1 MLQGKFV
8 HLHVHS
14 EFSLLDGANRIKDL
28 PVRAK
33 ELGMNAMAITDHGA
47 MFGAID
53 FYKACKANDIKP
65 IIGCEVYVA
74 PRNRKDKD
82 PNLDARYSHLILLA
96 KDNQGYKNLATL
108 VSLGYTEGFYYKP
121 RIDHEIIE
129 KYHEGIICLSA
140 CLAGEVNQA
149 ILANDME
156 KAKEVALWYKSIFG
170 EDYYLEIQNNGIKEQ
185 VLANQK
191 LIQLARELDIPLV
204 ATNDAHYLKREDA
217 YNHEVLLCI
226 QTGKRMTD
234 EDRMKFDTDELYVK
248 SPEEMSDYFK
258 NVPDAIENTVKIA
271 EKCNV
276 EFEFGHTILPN
287 YDVPQEFATH
297 YDYLEKLTYDGLKNR
312 YGENPSKEILERTEY
327 ELSVIKK
334 MGYVDYFLIVWDYI
348 HYAKTHNIP
357 VGPGRGSGAGS
368 IVAYSIEITD
378 IDPIQYNLIFERFL
392 NPERISMPD
401 FDVDFCYE
409 KRDKVIE
416 YVEQKYGKDHVS
428 QIITFG
434 TMSARMVI
442 RDVARVLD
450 MPYAEADKL
459 AKMIPN
465 EIHITIK
472 KAMEQNKELKELYDT
487 DEEIKKMLNIAMAL
501 EGMPR
506 QASTHACGIVITKEP
521 VVSYV
526 PLYVRDGAI
535 STQYIMTTLEELGLL
550 KMDFLALEK
559 LNIISK
565 VSKKIKNFNINNIP
579 LDDKKTL
586 KIFYDADTDDI
597 FQFES
602 SYAKS
607 VLDKLKITSFNEL
620 TVSLAL
626 VRPGANKQID
636 EYLKNKKEG
645 INLTGDLADILGAT
659 YGTIIYQEQVMKI
672 FEKVGG
678 YSLFE
683 ADDIRVAISKKKEDI
698 INAQHDK
705 FVSGGIKNGYSKEFV
720 EKLFNKIKEFG
731 GYGFN
736 KSHSVA
742 YALVSYQMAYL
753 KANYPKEFMFYL
765 LENNKDISKCEKILS
780 SLKNS
785 GYKLLKPNINYSID
799 KYAEKNG
806 YILLPLNII
815 RGLND
820 DIISKIIRVREN
832 GFNDIFDFF
841 VKTNSFLNNE
851 TYLILIKSGALDI
864 FKINKQT
871 MIKNIDV
878 ILNYASIY
886 SDGLGKP
893 ILIKYPEYDEATLRE
908 FEVLSYGMYITNHP
922 CSKYKDVIKVEN
934 IKNYLFKNINMV
946 LLIKN
951 IRTIKDKKGGEM
963 AFLECEDETG
973 KVNLTMFSSLYAKN
987 NDLKVN
993 ELIRVNVKVS
1003 KRFDKLNVL
1012 VNNIKRK

>member
-1 MLQGKFV
+1 MEEKKLIPLKITT
-8 HLHVHS
+8 
-14 EFSLLDGANRIKDL
+14 EYSLLKSLIKLPDL
-28 PVRAK
+28 ISFLNENNIK
-33 ELGMNAMAITDHGA
+33 ECAICDENLNGF
-47 MFGAID
+47 MD
-53 FYKACKANDIKP
+53 FYLKCKENNIKP
-65 IIGCEVYVA
+65 IIGLDIVYESMHIYVYAKNYLGYQELLKIDYLKDKMNLSYLENSNLLVIIPFKSIDIYEKLKYKDNVYIGFCNDIEKNNALLISDKIVYVDNV
-74 PRNRKDKD
+74 RCLFKKDISYLKYLKML
-82 PNLDARYSHLILLA
+82 N
-96 KDNQGYKNLATL
+96 DNFVYNDNAYYKNSTL
-108 VSLGYTEGFYYKP
+108 ENIQTTYEFSKQ
-121 RIDHEIIE
+121 I
-129 KYHEGIICLSA
+129 
-140 CLAGEVNQA
+140 N
-149 ILANDME
+149 
-156 KAKEVALWYKSIFG
+156 
-170 EDYYLEIQNNGIKEQ
+170 LEIPFDKKYIPKYNNSDNNYEYLKKLCILGLNKRFNGKVSNKYKERI
-185 VLANQK
+185 LY
-191 LIQLARELDIPLV
+191 ELD
-204 ATNDAHYLKREDA
+204 
-217 YNHEVLLCI
+217 
-226 QTGKRMTD
+226 
-234 EDRMKFDTDELYVK
+234 
-248 SPEEMSDYFK
+248 
-258 NVPDAIENTVKIA
+258 
-271 EKCNV
+271 
-276 EFEFGHTILPN
+276 
-287 YDVPQEFATH
+287 
-297 YDYLEKLTYDGLKNR
+297 
-312 YGENPSKEILERTEY
+312 
-327 ELSVIKK
+327 VINK
-334 MGYVDYFLIVWDYI
+334 MGFVDYFLIVYDYVL
-348 HYAKTHNIP
+348 YAKKNAIF
-357 VGPGRGSGAGS
+357 VGPGRGSAAGS
-368 IVAYSIEITD
+368 LVSYSLGITD
-378 IDPIQYNLIFERFL
+378 IDPIKYDLLFERFL
-392 NPERISMPD
+392 NINRKKMPD
-401 FDVDFCYE
+401 IDIDFE
-409 KRDKVIE
+409 SDKRINMIE
-416 YVEQKYGKDHVS
+416 YVKNKYGFDKVAVGL
-428 QIITFG
+428 TFNNYK
-434 TMSARMVI
+434 AKLI
-442 RDVARVLD
+442 LRD
-450 MPYAEADKL
+450 L
-459 AKMIPN
+459 AKLLKVDSNVFDKFIKNINSSLSLKENYQN
-465 EIHITIK
+465 EKVK
-472 KAMEQNKELKELYDT
+472 KYIEMYSELKNLYD
-487 DEEIKKMLNIAMAL
+487 ISYHL
-501 EGMPR
+501 EGLKKNT
-506 QASTHACGIVITKEP
+506 STHAAGVIISSEKLGKIIPISNEDGTLKTGIEMP
-521 VVSYV
+521 Y
-526 PLYVRDGAI
+526 
-535 STQYIMTTLEELGLL
+535 LEKMGLL

-645 INLTGDLADILGAT
+645 INLAGDLTDILGST

-893 ILIKYPEYDEATLRE
+893 ILTKYPEYDDTTLRE
-908 FEVLSYGMYITNHP
+908 FEILSYGMYITNHP

>member
-1 MLQGKFV
+1 MEEKKLIPLKITT
-8 HLHVHS
+8 
-14 EFSLLDGANRIKDL
+14 EYSLLKSLIKLPDL
-28 PVRAK
+28 ISFLLENNIK
-33 ELGMNAMAITDHGA
+33 ECAICDENLNGF
-47 MFGAID
+47 MD
-53 FYKACKANDIKP
+53 FYLKCKENNIKP
-65 IIGCEVYVA
+65 IIGLDTVYESMHIYVYAKNYLGYQELLKIDYLKDNMNLSYLENSNLLVIIPFKSIDIYEKLKYKDNVYIGFCNDIEKNNALLISDKIVYVDNVRCLYKKDISYLKYLKMLNDNFVYNDNA
-74 PRNRKDKD
+74 YYKNSTLENIKTTYEFSKQINLEIPFDKKYIPKFNNSDNNYEYLKKLCILGLNKRFNRKVSNKYKE
-82 PNLDARYSHLILLA
+82 RIL
-96 KDNQGYKNLATL
+96 Y
-108 VSLGYTEGFYYKP
+108 
-121 RIDHEIIE
+121 
-129 KYHEGIICLSA
+129 
-140 CLAGEVNQA
+140 
-149 ILANDME
+149 
-156 KAKEVALWYKSIFG
+156 
-170 EDYYLEIQNNGIKEQ
+170 
-185 VLANQK
+185 
-191 LIQLARELDIPLV
+191 ELD
-204 ATNDAHYLKREDA
+204 
-217 YNHEVLLCI
+217 
-226 QTGKRMTD
+226 
-234 EDRMKFDTDELYVK
+234 
-248 SPEEMSDYFK
+248 
-258 NVPDAIENTVKIA
+258 
-271 EKCNV
+271 
-276 EFEFGHTILPN
+276 
-287 YDVPQEFATH
+287 
-297 YDYLEKLTYDGLKNR
+297 
-312 YGENPSKEILERTEY
+312 
-327 ELSVIKK
+327 VINK
-334 MGYVDYFLIVWDYI
+334 MGFVDYFLIVYDYVL
-348 HYAKTHNIP
+348 YAKKNDIF
-357 VGPGRGSGAGS
+357 VGPGRGSAAGS
-368 IVAYSIEITD
+368 LVSYSLGITN
-378 IDPIQYNLIFERFL
+378 IDPIKYDLLFERFL
-392 NPERISMPD
+392 NINRKKMPD
-401 FDVDFCYE
+401 IDIDFE
-409 KRDKVIE
+409 SDKRINMIE
-416 YVEQKYGKDHVS
+416 YVKNKYGFDKVAVGL
-428 QIITFG
+428 TFNNYK
-434 TMSARMVI
+434 AKLI
-442 RDVARVLD
+442 LRD
-450 MPYAEADKL
+450 L
-459 AKMIPN
+459 AKILKVDSNVFDKFIKNINSSLSLKENYQN
-465 EIHITIK
+465 EKVK
-472 KAMEQNKELKELYDT
+472 KYIEMYSELKNLYD
-487 DEEIKKMLNIAMAL
+487 ISYHL
-501 EGMPR
+501 EGLKKNT
-506 QASTHACGIVITKEP
+506 STHAAGVIISSEKLGKIIPISNEDGTLKTGIEMP
-521 VVSYV
+521 Y
-526 PLYVRDGAI
+526 
-535 STQYIMTTLEELGLL
+535 LEKMGLL

-645 INLTGDLADILGAT
+645 INLTGDLVEILGAT

-705 FVSGGIKNGYSKEFV
+705 FVFGGIKNGYSKEFI

-893 ILIKYPEYDEATLRE
+893 ILTKYPEYDDTTLRE
-908 FEVLSYGMYITNHP
+908 FEILSYGMYITNHP

-946 LLIKN
+946 LLIKS

>member
-1 MLQGKFV
+1 MKEKKLIPLKITT
-8 HLHVHS
+8 
-14 EFSLLDGANRIKDL
+14 EYSLLKSLIKLPDL
-28 PVRAK
+28 ISFLLENNIK
-33 ELGMNAMAITDHGA
+33 ECAICDENLNGF
-47 MFGAID
+47 MD
-53 FYKACKANDIKP
+53 FYLKCKENNIKP
-65 IIGCEVYVA
+65 IIGLDTVYESMHIYVYAKNYLGYQELLKIDYLKDNMNLSYLENSNLLVIIPFKSIDIYEKLKYKDNIYIGFCNDIEKNNALLISDKIVYVDNV
-74 PRNRKDKD
+74 RCLFKKDISYLKYLKML
-82 PNLDARYSHLILLA
+82 N
-96 KDNQGYKNLATL
+96 DNFVYNDNA
-108 VSLGYTEGFYYKP
+108 YYKT
-121 RIDHEIIE
+121 
-129 KYHEGIICLSA
+129 S
-140 CLAGEVNQA
+140 
-149 ILANDME
+149 
-156 KAKEVALWYKSIFG
+156 SF
-170 EDYYLEIQNNGIKEQ
+170 EDIQTTCEFSKQINLEIPFDKKYIPKYNNSDNNYEYLKKLCILGLNKRFNGKVSNKYKERI
-185 VLANQK
+185 LY
-191 LIQLARELDIPLV
+191 ELD
-204 ATNDAHYLKREDA
+204 
-217 YNHEVLLCI
+217 
-226 QTGKRMTD
+226 
-234 EDRMKFDTDELYVK
+234 
-248 SPEEMSDYFK
+248 
-258 NVPDAIENTVKIA
+258 
-271 EKCNV
+271 
-276 EFEFGHTILPN
+276 
-287 YDVPQEFATH
+287 
-297 YDYLEKLTYDGLKNR
+297 
-312 YGENPSKEILERTEY
+312 
-327 ELSVIKK
+327 VINK
-334 MGYVDYFLIVWDYI
+334 MGFVDYFLIVYDYVL
-348 HYAKTHNIP
+348 YAKKNDIF
-357 VGPGRGSGAGS
+357 VGPGRGSAAGS
-368 IVAYSIEITD
+368 LVSYSLGITN
-378 IDPIQYNLIFERFL
+378 IDPIKYDLLFERFL
-392 NPERISMPD
+392 NINRKKMPD
-401 FDVDFCYE
+401 IDIDFE
-409 KRDKVIE
+409 SDKRINMIE
-416 YVEQKYGKDHVS
+416 YVKNKYGFDKVAVGL
-428 QIITFG
+428 TFNNYK
-434 TMSARMVI
+434 AKLI
-442 RDVARVLD
+442 LRD
-450 MPYAEADKL
+450 L
-459 AKMIPN
+459 AKILKVDSNVFDKFIKNINSSLSLKENYQN
-465 EIHITIK
+465 EKVK
-472 KAMEQNKELKELYDT
+472 KYIEMYSELKNLYD
-487 DEEIKKMLNIAMAL
+487 ISYHL
-501 EGMPR
+501 EGLKKNT
-506 QASTHACGIVITKEP
+506 STHAAGVIISSEKLGKIIPISNEDGTLKTGIEMP
-521 VVSYV
+521 Y
-526 PLYVRDGAI
+526 
-535 STQYIMTTLEELGLL
+535 LEKMGLL

-620 TVSLAL
+620 IVSLAL

-645 INLTGDLADILGAT
+645 INLTGDLADILGST

-705 FVSGGIKNGYSKEFV
+705 FVSGGIKNGYSKEFL

-841 VKTNSFLNNE
+841 VKTNSFLNKE

-893 ILIKYPEYDEATLRE
+893 ILIKYPEYDDTTLRE
-908 FEVLSYGMYITNHP
+908 FEILSYGMYITNHP

-946 LLIKN
+946 LLIKS

-987 NDLKVN
+987 NDLKAN
-993 ELIRVNVKVS
+993 ELIIVNVKVS

>member
-1 MLQGKFV
+1 MKEKKLIPLKITT
-8 HLHVHS
+8 
-14 EFSLLDGANRIKDL
+14 EYSLLKSLIKLPDL
-28 PVRAK
+28 ISFLNENNIK
-33 ELGMNAMAITDHGA
+33 ECAICDENLNGF
-47 MFGAID
+47 MD
-53 FYKACKANDIKP
+53 FYLKCKENNMKP
-65 IIGCEVYVA
+65 IIGLDTVYESMHIYAYAKNYLGYQELLKIDYLKNNMKLSYLENSNLLVIIPFKSIDIYEKLKYKDNVYIGFCNDIEKNNALLISDKIVYVDNV
-74 PRNRKDKD
+74 RCLFKKDISYLKYLKML
-82 PNLDARYSHLILLA
+82 N
-96 KDNQGYKNLATL
+96 DNFVYNDNA
-108 VSLGYTEGFYYKP
+108 YYKT
-121 RIDHEIIE
+121 
-129 KYHEGIICLSA
+129 S
-140 CLAGEVNQA
+140 
-149 ILANDME
+149 
-156 KAKEVALWYKSIFG
+156 SF
-170 EDYYLEIQNNGIKEQ
+170 EDIQTTYEFSKQINLEIPFDKKYIPKYNNSDNNYEYLKKLCILGLNKRFNGKVSNKYKERI
-185 VLANQK
+185 LY
-191 LIQLARELDIPLV
+191 ELD
-204 ATNDAHYLKREDA
+204 
-217 YNHEVLLCI
+217 
-226 QTGKRMTD
+226 
-234 EDRMKFDTDELYVK
+234 
-248 SPEEMSDYFK
+248 
-258 NVPDAIENTVKIA
+258 
-271 EKCNV
+271 
-276 EFEFGHTILPN
+276 
-287 YDVPQEFATH
+287 
-297 YDYLEKLTYDGLKNR
+297 
-312 YGENPSKEILERTEY
+312 
-327 ELSVIKK
+327 VINK
-334 MGYVDYFLIVWDYI
+334 MGFVDYFLIVYDYVL
-348 HYAKTHNIP
+348 YAKKNDIF
-357 VGPGRGSGAGS
+357 VGPGRGSAAGS
-368 IVAYSIEITD
+368 LVSYSLGITN
-378 IDPIQYNLIFERFL
+378 IDPIKYDLLFERFL
-392 NPERISMPD
+392 NINRKKMPD
-401 FDVDFCYE
+401 IDIDFE
-409 KRDKVIE
+409 SDKRINMIE
-416 YVEQKYGKDHVS
+416 YVKNKYGFDKVAVGL
-428 QIITFG
+428 TFNNYK
-434 TMSARMVI
+434 AKLI
-442 RDVARVLD
+442 LRD
-450 MPYAEADKL
+450 L
-459 AKMIPN
+459 AKLLKVDSNVFDKFIKNINSSLSLKENYQN
-465 EIHITIK
+465 EKVK
-472 KAMEQNKELKELYDT
+472 KYIEMYSELKNLYD
-487 DEEIKKMLNIAMAL
+487 ISYHL
-501 EGMPR
+501 EGLKKNT
-506 QASTHACGIVITKEP
+506 STHAAGVIISSEKLGKIIPISNEDGTLKTGIEMP
-521 VVSYV
+521 Y
-526 PLYVRDGAI
+526 
-535 STQYIMTTLEELGLL
+535 LEKMGLL

-765 LENNKDISKCEKILS
+765 LENNKDISKCEKMLS

-820 DIISKIIRVREN
+820 DIINKIIRVREN

-893 ILIKYPEYDEATLRE
+893 ILTKYPEYDDATLRE

-946 LLIKN
+946 LLIKS

>member
-1 MLQGKFV
+1 MKEKKLIPLKITT
-8 HLHVHS
+8 
-14 EFSLLDGANRIKDL
+14 EYSLLKSLIKLPDL
-28 PVRAK
+28 ISFLNENNIK
-33 ELGMNAMAITDHGA
+33 ECAICDENLNGF
-47 MFGAID
+47 MD
-53 FYKACKANDIKP
+53 FYLKCKENNIKP
-65 IIGCEVYVA
+65 IIGLDTIYESMHIYVYAKNYLGYQELLKIDYLRDNMKLSYLENPNLLVIIPFKSIDIYEKIKYKDNVYIGFCNDIEKNNALLISDKIVYVDNV
-74 PRNRKDKD
+74 RCLFKKDISYLKYLKML
-82 PNLDARYSHLILLA
+82 N
-96 KDNQGYKNLATL
+96 DNFVYNDNA
-108 VSLGYTEGFYYKP
+108 YYKT
-121 RIDHEIIE
+121 
-129 KYHEGIICLSA
+129 S
-140 CLAGEVNQA
+140 
-149 ILANDME
+149 
-156 KAKEVALWYKSIFG
+156 SF
-170 EDYYLEIQNNGIKEQ
+170 EDIQTTYEFSKQINLEIPFDKKYIPKFNNSDNNYEYLKKLCILGLNKRFNGKVSNKYKERI
-185 VLANQK
+185 LY
-191 LIQLARELDIPLV
+191 ELD
-204 ATNDAHYLKREDA
+204 
-217 YNHEVLLCI
+217 
-226 QTGKRMTD
+226 
-234 EDRMKFDTDELYVK
+234 
-248 SPEEMSDYFK
+248 
-258 NVPDAIENTVKIA
+258 
-271 EKCNV
+271 
-276 EFEFGHTILPN
+276 
-287 YDVPQEFATH
+287 
-297 YDYLEKLTYDGLKNR
+297 
-312 YGENPSKEILERTEY
+312 
-327 ELSVIKK
+327 VINK
-334 MGYVDYFLIVWDYI
+334 MGFVDYFLIVYDYVL
-348 HYAKTHNIP
+348 YAKKNDIF
-357 VGPGRGSGAGS
+357 VGPGRGSAAGS
-368 IVAYSIEITD
+368 LVSYSLGITN
-378 IDPIQYNLIFERFL
+378 IDPIKYDLLFERFL
-392 NPERISMPD
+392 NINRKKMPD
-401 FDVDFCYE
+401 IDIDFE
-409 KRDKVIE
+409 SDKRINMIE
-416 YVEQKYGKDHVS
+416 YVKNKYGFDKVAVGL
-428 QIITFG
+428 TFNNYK
-434 TMSARMVI
+434 AKLI
-442 RDVARVLD
+442 LRD
-450 MPYAEADKL
+450 L
-459 AKMIPN
+459 AKLLKVDSN
-465 EIHITIK
+465 VFDKFIK
-472 KAMEQNKELKELYDT
+472 NINSSLSLKENYQNEKVKKYIEMYSEIKNLYD
-487 DEEIKKMLNIAMAL
+487 ISYHL
-501 EGMPR
+501 EGLKKNT
-506 QASTHACGIVITKEP
+506 STHAAGVIISSEKLGKIIPISNEDGTLKTGIEMP
-521 VVSYV
+521 Y
-526 PLYVRDGAI
+526 
-535 STQYIMTTLEELGLL
+535 LEKMGLL

-645 INLTGDLADILGAT
+645 INLTGDLTDILGST

-820 DIISKIIRVREN
+820 DIISKIIRIREN

-893 ILIKYPEYDEATLRE
+893 ILTKYPEYDDTTIRE

-946 LLIKN
+946 LLIKS

>member
-1 MLQGKFV
+1 MEEKKLIPLKITT
-8 HLHVHS
+8 
-14 EFSLLDGANRIKDL
+14 EYSLLKSLIKLPDL
-28 PVRAK
+28 ISFLNENNIK
-33 ELGMNAMAITDHGA
+33 ECAICDENLNGF
-47 MFGAID
+47 MD
-53 FYKACKANDIKP
+53 FYLKCKENNIKP
-65 IIGCEVYVA
+65 IIGLDTVYESMHIYVYAKNYLGYQELLKIDYLKDNMNLSYLENPNLLVIIPFKSIDIYEKLKYKDNVYIGFCNDIEKNNALLICDKIVYVDNV
-74 PRNRKDKD
+74 RCLFKKDISYLKYLKML
-82 PNLDARYSHLILLA
+82 N
-96 KDNQGYKNLATL
+96 DNFVYNDNA
-108 VSLGYTEGFYYKP
+108 YYKT
-121 RIDHEIIE
+121 
-129 KYHEGIICLSA
+129 S
-140 CLAGEVNQA
+140 
-149 ILANDME
+149 
-156 KAKEVALWYKSIFG
+156 SF
-170 EDYYLEIQNNGIKEQ
+170 EDIQTTYEFSKQINLEIPFDKKYIPKYNNSDNNYEYLKKLCILGLNKRFNGKVSNKYKERI
-185 VLANQK
+185 LY
-191 LIQLARELDIPLV
+191 ELD
-204 ATNDAHYLKREDA
+204 
-217 YNHEVLLCI
+217 
-226 QTGKRMTD
+226 
-234 EDRMKFDTDELYVK
+234 
-248 SPEEMSDYFK
+248 
-258 NVPDAIENTVKIA
+258 
-271 EKCNV
+271 
-276 EFEFGHTILPN
+276 
-287 YDVPQEFATH
+287 
-297 YDYLEKLTYDGLKNR
+297 
-312 YGENPSKEILERTEY
+312 
-327 ELSVIKK
+327 VINK
-334 MGYVDYFLIVWDYI
+334 MGFVDYFLIVYDYVL
-348 HYAKTHNIP
+348 YAKKNDIF
-357 VGPGRGSGAGS
+357 VGPGRGSAAGS
-368 IVAYSIEITD
+368 LVSYSLGITN
-378 IDPIQYNLIFERFL
+378 IDPIKYDLLFERFL
-392 NPERISMPD
+392 NINRKKMPD
-401 FDVDFCYE
+401 IDIDFE
-409 KRDKVIE
+409 SDKRINMIE
-416 YVEQKYGKDHVS
+416 YVKNKYGFDKVAVGL
-428 QIITFG
+428 TFNNYK
-434 TMSARMVI
+434 AKLI
-442 RDVARVLD
+442 LRD
-450 MPYAEADKL
+450 L
-459 AKMIPN
+459 AKLLKVDSNVFDKFIKNINSSLSLKENYQN
-465 EIHITIK
+465 EKVK
-472 KAMEQNKELKELYDT
+472 KYIEMYSELKNLYD
-487 DEEIKKMLNIAMAL
+487 ISYHL
-501 EGMPR
+501 EGLKKNT
-506 QASTHACGIVITKEP
+506 STHAAGVIISSEKLGKIIPISNEDGTLKTGIEMP
-521 VVSYV
+521 Y
-526 PLYVRDGAI
+526 
-535 STQYIMTTLEELGLL
+535 LEKMGLL

-645 INLTGDLADILGAT
+645 INLAGDLTDILGST

-832 GFNDIFDFF
+832 GFDDIFDFF
-841 VKTNSFLNNE
+841 VKTNSFLNKE

-893 ILIKYPEYDEATLRE
+893 ILIKYPEYDEVTLRE
-908 FEVLSYGMYITNHP
+908 FEILSYGMYITNHP

-946 LLIKN
+946 LLIKS

>member
-1 MLQGKFV
+1 MEEKKLIPLKITT
-8 HLHVHS
+8 
-14 EFSLLDGANRIKDL
+14 EYSLLKSLIKLPDL
-28 PVRAK
+28 ISFLNENNIK
-33 ELGMNAMAITDHGA
+33 ECAICDENLNGF
-47 MFGAID
+47 MD
-53 FYKACKANDIKP
+53 FYLKCKENNIKP
-65 IIGCEVYVA
+65 IIGLDTVYESMHIYVYAKNYLGYQELLKIDYLKDNMNLSYLENSNLLVIIPFKSIDIYEKLKYKDNVYIGFCNDIEKNNALLICDKIVYVDNV
-74 PRNRKDKD
+74 RCLFKKDISYLKYLKML
-82 PNLDARYSHLILLA
+82 N
-96 KDNQGYKNLATL
+96 DNFVYNDNA
-108 VSLGYTEGFYYKP
+108 YYKT
-121 RIDHEIIE
+121 
-129 KYHEGIICLSA
+129 S
-140 CLAGEVNQA
+140 
-149 ILANDME
+149 
-156 KAKEVALWYKSIFG
+156 SF
-170 EDYYLEIQNNGIKEQ
+170 EDIQTTNEFSKQINLEIPFDKKYIPKYNNSDNNYEYLKKLCILRLNKRFNGKVSNKYKERI
-185 VLANQK
+185 LY
-191 LIQLARELDIPLV
+191 ELD
-204 ATNDAHYLKREDA
+204 
-217 YNHEVLLCI
+217 
-226 QTGKRMTD
+226 
-234 EDRMKFDTDELYVK
+234 
-248 SPEEMSDYFK
+248 
-258 NVPDAIENTVKIA
+258 
-271 EKCNV
+271 
-276 EFEFGHTILPN
+276 
-287 YDVPQEFATH
+287 
-297 YDYLEKLTYDGLKNR
+297 
-312 YGENPSKEILERTEY
+312 
-327 ELSVIKK
+327 VINK
-334 MGYVDYFLIVWDYI
+334 MGFVDYFLIVYDYVL
-348 HYAKTHNIP
+348 YAKKNDIF
-357 VGPGRGSGAGS
+357 VGPGRGSAAGS
-368 IVAYSIEITD
+368 LVSYSLGITN
-378 IDPIQYNLIFERFL
+378 IDPIKYGLLFERFL
-392 NPERISMPD
+392 NINRKKMPD
-401 FDVDFCYE
+401 IDIDFE
-409 KRDKVIE
+409 SDKRINMIE
-416 YVEQKYGKDHVS
+416 YVKNKYGFDKVAVGL
-428 QIITFG
+428 TFNNYK
-434 TMSARMVI
+434 AKLI
-442 RDVARVLD
+442 LRD
-450 MPYAEADKL
+450 L
-459 AKMIPN
+459 AKLLKVDSNVFDKFIKNINSSLSLKENYQN
-465 EIHITIK
+465 EKVK
-472 KAMEQNKELKELYDT
+472 KYIEMYSELKNLYD
-487 DEEIKKMLNIAMAL
+487 ISYHL
-501 EGMPR
+501 EGLKKNT
-506 QASTHACGIVITKEP
+506 STHAAGVIISSEKLGKIIPISNEDGTLKTGIEMP
-521 VVSYV
+521 Y
-526 PLYVRDGAI
+526 
-535 STQYIMTTLEELGLL
+535 LEKMGLL

-645 INLTGDLADILGAT
+645 INLAGDLTDILGST

-832 GFNDIFDFF
+832 GFDDIFDFF
-841 VKTNSFLNNE
+841 VKTNSFLNKE

-893 ILIKYPEYDEATLRE
+893 ILIKYPEYDEVTLRE
-908 FEVLSYGMYITNHP
+908 FEILSYGMYITNHP

-946 LLIKN
+946 LLIKS

>member
-1 MLQGKFV
+1 MKEKKLIPLKITT
-8 HLHVHS
+8 
-14 EFSLLDGANRIKDL
+14 EYSLLKSLIKLPDL
-28 PVRAK
+28 ISFLLENNIK
-33 ELGMNAMAITDHGA
+33 ECAICDENLNGF
-47 MFGAID
+47 MD
-53 FYKACKANDIKP
+53 FYLKCKENNIKP
-65 IIGCEVYVA
+65 IIGLDTVYESMHIYVYAKNYLGYQELLKIDYLKDNMNLSYLENSNLLVIIPFKSIDIYEKLKYKDNVYIGFCNDIEKNNALLISDKIVYVDNV
-74 PRNRKDKD
+74 RCLFKKDISYLKYLKML
-82 PNLDARYSHLILLA
+82 N
-96 KDNQGYKNLATL
+96 DNFVYNDNA
-108 VSLGYTEGFYYKP
+108 YYKT
-121 RIDHEIIE
+121 
-129 KYHEGIICLSA
+129 S
-140 CLAGEVNQA
+140 
-149 ILANDME
+149 
-156 KAKEVALWYKSIFG
+156 SF
-170 EDYYLEIQNNGIKEQ
+170 EDIQTTYEFSKQINLEIPFDKKYIPKYNNSDNNYEYLKKLCILGLNKRFNGKVSNKYKERI
-185 VLANQK
+185 LY
-191 LIQLARELDIPLV
+191 ELD
-204 ATNDAHYLKREDA
+204 
-217 YNHEVLLCI
+217 
-226 QTGKRMTD
+226 
-234 EDRMKFDTDELYVK
+234 
-248 SPEEMSDYFK
+248 
-258 NVPDAIENTVKIA
+258 
-271 EKCNV
+271 
-276 EFEFGHTILPN
+276 
-287 YDVPQEFATH
+287 
-297 YDYLEKLTYDGLKNR
+297 
-312 YGENPSKEILERTEY
+312 
-327 ELSVIKK
+327 VINK
-334 MGYVDYFLIVWDYI
+334 MGFVDYFLIVYDYVL
-348 HYAKTHNIP
+348 YAKKNDIF
-357 VGPGRGSGAGS
+357 VGPGRGSAAGS
-368 IVAYSIEITD
+368 LVSYSLGITN
-378 IDPIQYNLIFERFL
+378 IDPIKYDLLFERFL
-392 NPERISMPD
+392 NINRKKMPD
-401 FDVDFCYE
+401 IDIDFE
-409 KRDKVIE
+409 SDKRINMIE
-416 YVEQKYGKDHVS
+416 YVKNKYGFDKVAVGL
-428 QIITFG
+428 TFNNYK
-434 TMSARMVI
+434 AKLI
-442 RDVARVLD
+442 LRD
-450 MPYAEADKL
+450 L
-459 AKMIPN
+459 AKILKVDSNVFDKFIKNINSSLSLKENYQN
-465 EIHITIK
+465 EKVK
-472 KAMEQNKELKELYDT
+472 KYIEMYSELKNLYD
-487 DEEIKKMLNIAMAL
+487 ISYHL
-501 EGMPR
+501 EGLKKNT
-506 QASTHACGIVITKEP
+506 STHAAGVIISSEKLGKIIPISNEDGTLKTGIEMP
-521 VVSYV
+521 Y
-526 PLYVRDGAI
+526 
-535 STQYIMTTLEELGLL
+535 LEKMGLL

-645 INLTGDLADILGAT
+645 INLTGDLADILGST

-705 FVSGGIKNGYSKEFV
+705 FVSGGIKNGYSKEFL

-841 VKTNSFLNNE
+841 VKTNSFLNKE

-908 FEVLSYGMYITNHP
+908 FEILSYGMYITNHP

-946 LLIKN
+946 LLIKS

-987 NDLKVN
+987 NDLKAN
-993 ELIRVNVKVS
+993 ELIIVNVKVS

>member
-1 MLQGKFV
+1 MKEKKLIPLKITT
-8 HLHVHS
+8 
-14 EFSLLDGANRIKDL
+14 EYSLLKSLIKLPDL
-28 PVRAK
+28 ISFLLENNIK
-33 ELGMNAMAITDHGA
+33 ECAICDENLNGF
-47 MFGAID
+47 MD
-53 FYKACKANDIKP
+53 FYLKCKENNIKP
-65 IIGCEVYVA
+65 IIGLDTVYESMHIYVYAKNYLGYQELLKIDYLKDNMNLSYLENSNLLVIIPFKSIDIYEKLKYKDNVYIGFCNDIEKNNSLLISDKIVYVDNV
-74 PRNRKDKD
+74 RCLFKKDISYLKYLKML
-82 PNLDARYSHLILLA
+82 N
-96 KDNQGYKNLATL
+96 DNFVYNDNA
-108 VSLGYTEGFYYKP
+108 YYKT
-121 RIDHEIIE
+121 
-129 KYHEGIICLSA
+129 S
-140 CLAGEVNQA
+140 
-149 ILANDME
+149 
-156 KAKEVALWYKSIFG
+156 SF
-170 EDYYLEIQNNGIKEQ
+170 EDIQTTYEFSKQINLEIPFDKKYIPKYNNSDNNYEYLKKLCILGLNKRFNGKVSNKYKERI
-185 VLANQK
+185 LY
-191 LIQLARELDIPLV
+191 ELD
-204 ATNDAHYLKREDA
+204 
-217 YNHEVLLCI
+217 
-226 QTGKRMTD
+226 
-234 EDRMKFDTDELYVK
+234 
-248 SPEEMSDYFK
+248 
-258 NVPDAIENTVKIA
+258 
-271 EKCNV
+271 
-276 EFEFGHTILPN
+276 
-287 YDVPQEFATH
+287 
-297 YDYLEKLTYDGLKNR
+297 
-312 YGENPSKEILERTEY
+312 
-327 ELSVIKK
+327 VINK
-334 MGYVDYFLIVWDYI
+334 MGFVDYFLIVYDYVL
-348 HYAKTHNIP
+348 YAKKNDIF
-357 VGPGRGSGAGS
+357 VGPGRGSAAGS
-368 IVAYSIEITD
+368 LVSYSLGITN
-378 IDPIQYNLIFERFL
+378 IDPIKYDLLFERFL
-392 NPERISMPD
+392 NINRKKMPD
-401 FDVDFCYE
+401 IDIDFE
-409 KRDKVIE
+409 SDKRINMIE
-416 YVEQKYGKDHVS
+416 YVKNKYGFDKVAVGL
-428 QIITFG
+428 TFNNYK
-434 TMSARMVI
+434 AKLI
-442 RDVARVLD
+442 LRD
-450 MPYAEADKL
+450 L
-459 AKMIPN
+459 AKLLKVDSNVFDKFIKNINSSLSLKENYQN
-465 EIHITIK
+465 EKVK
-472 KAMEQNKELKELYDT
+472 KYIEMYSELKNLYD
-487 DEEIKKMLNIAMAL
+487 ISYHL
-501 EGMPR
+501 EGLKKNT
-506 QASTHACGIVITKEP
+506 STHAAGVIISSEKLGKIIPISNEDGTLKTGIEMP
-521 VVSYV
+521 Y
-526 PLYVRDGAI
+526 
-535 STQYIMTTLEELGLL
+535 LEKMGLL

-645 INLTGDLADILGAT
+645 INLTGDLTDILGST

-841 VKTNSFLNNE
+841 VKTNSFLNKE

-908 FEVLSYGMYITNHP
+908 FEILSYGMYITNHP

-946 LLIKN
+946 LLIKS

-987 NDLKVN
+987 NDLKAN
-993 ELIRVNVKVS
+993 ELIIVNVKVS

>member
-1 MLQGKFV
+1 MEEKKLIPLKITT
-8 HLHVHS
+8 
-14 EFSLLDGANRIKDL
+14 EYSLLKSLIKLPDL
-28 PVRAK
+28 ISFLLENNIK
-33 ELGMNAMAITDHGA
+33 ECAICDENLNGF
-47 MFGAID
+47 MD
-53 FYKACKANDIKP
+53 FYLKCKENNIKP
-65 IIGCEVYVA
+65 IIGLDTVYESMHIYVYAKNYLGYQELLKIDYLKDNMNLSYLENSNLLVIIPFKSIDIYEKLKYKDNVYIGFCNDIEKNNALLISDKIVYVDNVRCLYKKDISYLKYLKMLNDNFVYNDNA
-74 PRNRKDKD
+74 YYKTSSFEDIQTTYEFSKQINLEIPFDKKYIPKFNNSDNNYEYLKKLCILGLNKRFNRKVSNKYKE
-82 PNLDARYSHLILLA
+82 RIL
-96 KDNQGYKNLATL
+96 Y
-108 VSLGYTEGFYYKP
+108 
-121 RIDHEIIE
+121 
-129 KYHEGIICLSA
+129 
-140 CLAGEVNQA
+140 
-149 ILANDME
+149 
-156 KAKEVALWYKSIFG
+156 
-170 EDYYLEIQNNGIKEQ
+170 
-185 VLANQK
+185 
-191 LIQLARELDIPLV
+191 ELD
-204 ATNDAHYLKREDA
+204 
-217 YNHEVLLCI
+217 
-226 QTGKRMTD
+226 
-234 EDRMKFDTDELYVK
+234 
-248 SPEEMSDYFK
+248 
-258 NVPDAIENTVKIA
+258 
-271 EKCNV
+271 
-276 EFEFGHTILPN
+276 
-287 YDVPQEFATH
+287 
-297 YDYLEKLTYDGLKNR
+297 
-312 YGENPSKEILERTEY
+312 
-327 ELSVIKK
+327 VINK
-334 MGYVDYFLIVWDYI
+334 MGFVDYFLIVYDYVL
-348 HYAKTHNIP
+348 YAKKNDIF
-357 VGPGRGSGAGS
+357 VGPGRGSAAGS
-368 IVAYSIEITD
+368 LVSYSLGITN
-378 IDPIQYNLIFERFL
+378 IDPIKYDLLFERFL
-392 NPERISMPD
+392 NINRKKMPD
-401 FDVDFCYE
+401 IDIDFE
-409 KRDKVIE
+409 SDKRINMIE
-416 YVEQKYGKDHVS
+416 YVKNKYGFDKVAVGL
-428 QIITFG
+428 TFNNYK
-434 TMSARMVI
+434 AKLI
-442 RDVARVLD
+442 LRD
-450 MPYAEADKL
+450 L
-459 AKMIPN
+459 AKILKVDSNVFDKFIKNINSSLSLKENYQN
-465 EIHITIK
+465 EKVK
-472 KAMEQNKELKELYDT
+472 KYIEMYSELKNLYD
-487 DEEIKKMLNIAMAL
+487 ISYHL
-501 EGMPR
+501 EGLKKNT
-506 QASTHACGIVITKEP
+506 STHAAGVIISSEKLGKIIPISNEDGTLKTGIEMP
-521 VVSYV
+521 Y
-526 PLYVRDGAI
+526 
-535 STQYIMTTLEELGLL
+535 LEKMGLL

-645 INLTGDLADILGAT
+645 INLTGDLTDILGAT

-806 YILLPLNII
+806 YILLPFNII

-820 DIISKIIRVREN
+820 DIISKIIRIREN

-893 ILIKYPEYDEATLRE
+893 ILIKYPEYDDTTLRE
-908 FEVLSYGMYITNHP
+908 FEILSYGIYITNHP

-946 LLIKN
+946 LLIKS

-993 ELIRVNVKVS
+993 ELIIVNVKVS

>member
-1 MLQGKFV
+1 MEEKKLIPLKITT
-8 HLHVHS
+8 
-14 EFSLLDGANRIKDL
+14 EYSLLKSLIKLPDL
-28 PVRAK
+28 ISFLNENNIK
-33 ELGMNAMAITDHGA
+33 ECAICDENLNGF
-47 MFGAID
+47 MD
-53 FYKACKANDIKP
+53 FYLKCKENNIKP
-65 IIGCEVYVA
+65 IIGLDTVYESMHIYVYAKNYLGYQELLKIDYLKDNMNLSYLENSNLLVIIPFKSIDIYEKLKYKDNVYIGFCNDIEKNNALLICDKIVYV
-74 PRNRKDKD
+74 
-82 PNLDARYSHLILLA
+82 
-96 KDNQGYKNLATL
+96 DNVRCLFKKNISYLKYLKMLNDNFVYNDNA
-108 VSLGYTEGFYYKP
+108 YYKT
-121 RIDHEIIE
+121 
-129 KYHEGIICLSA
+129 S
-140 CLAGEVNQA
+140 
-149 ILANDME
+149 
-156 KAKEVALWYKSIFG
+156 SF
-170 EDYYLEIQNNGIKEQ
+170 EDIQTTNEFSKQINLEIPFDKKYIPKYNNSDNNYEYLKKLCILGLNKRFNGKVSNKYKERI
-185 VLANQK
+185 LY
-191 LIQLARELDIPLV
+191 ELD
-204 ATNDAHYLKREDA
+204 
-217 YNHEVLLCI
+217 
-226 QTGKRMTD
+226 
-234 EDRMKFDTDELYVK
+234 
-248 SPEEMSDYFK
+248 
-258 NVPDAIENTVKIA
+258 
-271 EKCNV
+271 
-276 EFEFGHTILPN
+276 
-287 YDVPQEFATH
+287 
-297 YDYLEKLTYDGLKNR
+297 
-312 YGENPSKEILERTEY
+312 
-327 ELSVIKK
+327 VINK
-334 MGYVDYFLIVWDYI
+334 MGFVDYFLIVYDYVL
-348 HYAKTHNIP
+348 YAKKNDIF
-357 VGPGRGSGAGS
+357 VGPGRGSAAGS
-368 IVAYSIEITD
+368 LVSYSLGITN
-378 IDPIQYNLIFERFL
+378 IDPIKYDLLFERFL
-392 NPERISMPD
+392 NINRKKMPD
-401 FDVDFCYE
+401 IDIDFE
-409 KRDKVIE
+409 SDKRINMIE
-416 YVEQKYGKDHVS
+416 YVKNKYGFDKVAVGL
-428 QIITFG
+428 TFNNYK
-434 TMSARMVI
+434 AKLI
-442 RDVARVLD
+442 LRD
-450 MPYAEADKL
+450 L
-459 AKMIPN
+459 AKILKVDSNVFDKFIKNINSSLSLKENYQN
-465 EIHITIK
+465 EKVK
-472 KAMEQNKELKELYDT
+472 KYIEMYSELKNLYD
-487 DEEIKKMLNIAMAL
+487 ISYHL
-501 EGMPR
+501 EGLKKNT
-506 QASTHACGIVITKEP
+506 STHAAGVIISSEKLGKIIPISNEDGTLKTGIEMP
-521 VVSYV
+521 Y
-526 PLYVRDGAI
+526 
-535 STQYIMTTLEELGLL
+535 LEKMGLL

-645 INLTGDLADILGAT
+645 INLAGDLADILGST

-785 GYKLLKPNINYSID
+785 RYKLLKPNINYSID

-841 VKTNSFLNNE
+841 VKTNSFLNKE

-893 ILIKYPEYDEATLRE
+893 ILTKYPEYDDTTLRE

-946 LLIKN
+946 LLIKS
-951 IRTIKDKKGGEM
+951 IRNIKDKKGGEM

-1003 KRFDKLNVL
+1003 KMFDKLNVL

>member
-1 MLQGKFV
+1 MKEKKLIPLKITT
-8 HLHVHS
+8 
-14 EFSLLDGANRIKDL
+14 EYSLLKSLIKLPDL
-28 PVRAK
+28 ISFLNENNIK
-33 ELGMNAMAITDHGA
+33 ECAICDENLNGF
-47 MFGAID
+47 MD
-53 FYKACKANDIKP
+53 FYLKCKENNIKP
-65 IIGCEVYVA
+65 IIGLDTVYESMHIYVYAKNYLGYQELLKIDYLKDNMNLSYLENSNLLVIIPFKSIDIYEKLKYKDNVYIGFCNDIEKNNALLISDKIVYVDNV
-74 PRNRKDKD
+74 RCLYKKDISYLKYLKML
-82 PNLDARYSHLILLA
+82 N
-96 KDNQGYKNLATL
+96 DNFVYNDNA
-108 VSLGYTEGFYYKP
+108 YYKT
-121 RIDHEIIE
+121 
-129 KYHEGIICLSA
+129 S
-140 CLAGEVNQA
+140 
-149 ILANDME
+149 
-156 KAKEVALWYKSIFG
+156 SF
-170 EDYYLEIQNNGIKEQ
+170 EDIQTTYEFSKQINLEIPFDKKYIPKFNNSDNNYEYLKKLCILGLNKRFNGKVSNKYKERI
-185 VLANQK
+185 LY
-191 LIQLARELDIPLV
+191 ELD
-204 ATNDAHYLKREDA
+204 
-217 YNHEVLLCI
+217 
-226 QTGKRMTD
+226 
-234 EDRMKFDTDELYVK
+234 
-248 SPEEMSDYFK
+248 
-258 NVPDAIENTVKIA
+258 
-271 EKCNV
+271 
-276 EFEFGHTILPN
+276 
-287 YDVPQEFATH
+287 
-297 YDYLEKLTYDGLKNR
+297 
-312 YGENPSKEILERTEY
+312 
-327 ELSVIKK
+327 VINK
-334 MGYVDYFLIVWDYI
+334 MGFVDYFLIVYDYVL
-348 HYAKTHNIP
+348 YAKKNDIF
-357 VGPGRGSGAGS
+357 VGPGRGSAAGS
-368 IVAYSIEITD
+368 LVSYSLGITN
-378 IDPIQYNLIFERFL
+378 IDPIKYDLLFERFL
-392 NPERISMPD
+392 NINRKKMPD
-401 FDVDFCYE
+401 IDIDFE
-409 KRDKVIE
+409 SDKRINMIE
-416 YVEQKYGKDHVS
+416 YVKNKYGFDKVAVGL
-428 QIITFG
+428 TFNNYK
-434 TMSARMVI
+434 AKLI
-442 RDVARVLD
+442 LRD
-450 MPYAEADKL
+450 L
-459 AKMIPN
+459 AKLLKVDSNVFDKFIKNINSSLSLKENYQN
-465 EIHITIK
+465 EKVK
-472 KAMEQNKELKELYDT
+472 KYIEMYSELKNLYD
-487 DEEIKKMLNIAMAL
+487 ISYHL
-501 EGMPR
+501 EGLKKNT
-506 QASTHACGIVITKEP
+506 STHAAGVIISSEKLGKIIPISNEDGTLKTGIE
-521 VVSYV
+521 
-526 PLYVRDGAI
+526 
-535 STQYIMTTLEELGLL
+535 MTYLEKMGLL

-645 INLTGDLADILGAT
+645 INLTGDLTDILGST

-893 ILIKYPEYDEATLRE
+893 ILIKYPEYDDTTLRE
-908 FEVLSYGMYITNHP
+908 FEILSYGMYITNHP
-922 CSKYKDVIKVEN
+922 CSKYKDIIKVEN

-946 LLIKN
+946 LLIKS
-951 IRTIKDKKGGEM
+951 IRNIKDKKGGEM

>member
-1 MLQGKFV
+1 MEEKKLIPLKITT
-8 HLHVHS
+8 
-14 EFSLLDGANRIKDL
+14 EYSLLKSLIKLPDL
-28 PVRAK
+28 ISFLNENNIK
-33 ELGMNAMAITDHGA
+33 ECAICDENLNGF
-47 MFGAID
+47 MD
-53 FYKACKANDIKP
+53 FYLKCKENNIKP
-65 IIGCEVYVA
+65 IIGLDTVYESMHIYVYAKNYFGYQELLKIDYLKDNMNLSYLENSNLLVIIPFKSIDVYEKLKYKDNVYIGFCNDIEKNNALLISDKIVYVDNV
-74 PRNRKDKD
+74 RCLFKKDISYLKYLKML
-82 PNLDARYSHLILLA
+82 N
-96 KDNQGYKNLATL
+96 DNFVYNDNA
-108 VSLGYTEGFYYKP
+108 YYKT
-121 RIDHEIIE
+121 
-129 KYHEGIICLSA
+129 S
-140 CLAGEVNQA
+140 
-149 ILANDME
+149 
-156 KAKEVALWYKSIFG
+156 SF
-170 EDYYLEIQNNGIKEQ
+170 EDIQTTYEFSKQINLEIPFDKKYIPKYNNSDNNYEYLKKLCILGLNKRFNGKVSNKYKERI
-185 VLANQK
+185 LY
-191 LIQLARELDIPLV
+191 ELD
-204 ATNDAHYLKREDA
+204 
-217 YNHEVLLCI
+217 
-226 QTGKRMTD
+226 
-234 EDRMKFDTDELYVK
+234 
-248 SPEEMSDYFK
+248 
-258 NVPDAIENTVKIA
+258 
-271 EKCNV
+271 
-276 EFEFGHTILPN
+276 
-287 YDVPQEFATH
+287 
-297 YDYLEKLTYDGLKNR
+297 
-312 YGENPSKEILERTEY
+312 
-327 ELSVIKK
+327 VINK
-334 MGYVDYFLIVWDYI
+334 MGFVDYFLIVYDYVL
-348 HYAKTHNIP
+348 YAKKNDIF
-357 VGPGRGSGAGS
+357 VGPGRGSAAGS
-368 IVAYSIEITD
+368 LVSYSLGITN
-378 IDPIQYNLIFERFL
+378 IDPIKYDLLFERFL
-392 NPERISMPD
+392 NINRKKMPD
-401 FDVDFCYE
+401 IDIDFE
-409 KRDKVIE
+409 SDKRINMIE
-416 YVEQKYGKDHVS
+416 YVKNKYGFDKVAVGL
-428 QIITFG
+428 TFNNYK
-434 TMSARMVI
+434 AKLI
-442 RDVARVLD
+442 LRD
-450 MPYAEADKL
+450 L
-459 AKMIPN
+459 AKLLKVDSN
-465 EIHITIK
+465 VFDKFIK
-472 KAMEQNKELKELYDT
+472 NINSSLSLKENYQNEKVKKYIEMYSEIKNLYD
-487 DEEIKKMLNIAMAL
+487 ISYHL
-501 EGMPR
+501 EGLKKNT
-506 QASTHACGIVITKEP
+506 STHAAGVIISSEKLGKIIPISNEDGTLKTGIEMP
-521 VVSYV
+521 Y
-526 PLYVRDGAI
+526 
-535 STQYIMTTLEELGLL
+535 LEKMGLL

-645 INLTGDLADILGAT
+645 INLTGDLTDILGST

-886 SDGLGKP
+886 SEGLGKP
-893 ILIKYPEYDEATLRE
+893 ILTKYPEYDDTTLRE
-908 FEVLSYGMYITNHP
+908 FEILSYGMYITNHP

-934 IKNYLFKNINMV
+934 IKNYLFKNVNMV
-946 LLIKN
+946 LLIKS

-987 NDLKVN
+987 NDLKAN
-993 ELIRVNVKVS
+993 ELIIVNVKVS

>member
-1 MLQGKFV
+1 MKEKKLIPLKITT
-8 HLHVHS
+8 
-14 EFSLLDGANRIKDL
+14 EYSLLKSLIKLPDL
-28 PVRAK
+28 ISFLNENNIK
-33 ELGMNAMAITDHGA
+33 ECAICDENLNGF
-47 MFGAID
+47 MD
-53 FYKACKANDIKP
+53 FYLKCKENNIKP
-65 IIGCEVYVA
+65 IIGLDTVYESMHIYVYAKNYLGYQELLKIDYLKDNMNLSYLENPNLLVIIPFKSIDIYEKLKYKDNVYIGFCNDIEKNNALLISDKIVYVDNV
-74 PRNRKDKD
+74 RCLFKKDISYLKYLKML
-82 PNLDARYSHLILLA
+82 N
-96 KDNQGYKNLATL
+96 DNFVYNDNA
-108 VSLGYTEGFYYKP
+108 YYKT
-121 RIDHEIIE
+121 
-129 KYHEGIICLSA
+129 S
-140 CLAGEVNQA
+140 
-149 ILANDME
+149 
-156 KAKEVALWYKSIFG
+156 SF
-170 EDYYLEIQNNGIKEQ
+170 EDIQTTYEFSKQINLEIPFDKKYIPKFNNSDNNHEYLKKLCILGLNKRFNGKVSNKYKERI
-185 VLANQK
+185 LY
-191 LIQLARELDIPLV
+191 ELD
-204 ATNDAHYLKREDA
+204 
-217 YNHEVLLCI
+217 
-226 QTGKRMTD
+226 
-234 EDRMKFDTDELYVK
+234 
-248 SPEEMSDYFK
+248 
-258 NVPDAIENTVKIA
+258 
-271 EKCNV
+271 
-276 EFEFGHTILPN
+276 
-287 YDVPQEFATH
+287 
-297 YDYLEKLTYDGLKNR
+297 
-312 YGENPSKEILERTEY
+312 
-327 ELSVIKK
+327 VINK
-334 MGYVDYFLIVWDYI
+334 MGFVDYFLIVYDYVL
-348 HYAKTHNIP
+348 YAKKNDIF
-357 VGPGRGSGAGS
+357 VGPGRGSAAGS
-368 IVAYSIEITD
+368 LVSYSLGITN
-378 IDPIQYNLIFERFL
+378 IDPIKYDLLFERFL
-392 NPERISMPD
+392 NINRKKMPD
-401 FDVDFCYE
+401 IDIDFE
-409 KRDKVIE
+409 SDKRINMIE
-416 YVEQKYGKDHVS
+416 YVKNKYGFDKVAVGL
-428 QIITFG
+428 TFNNYK
-434 TMSARMVI
+434 AKLI
-442 RDVARVLD
+442 LRD
-450 MPYAEADKL
+450 L
-459 AKMIPN
+459 AKLLKVDSNVFDKFIKNINSSLSLKENYQN
-465 EIHITIK
+465 EKVK
-472 KAMEQNKELKELYDT
+472 KYIEMYSELKNLYD
-487 DEEIKKMLNIAMAL
+487 ISYHL
-501 EGMPR
+501 EGLKKNT
-506 QASTHACGIVITKEP
+506 STHAAGVIISSEKLGKIIPISNEDGTLKTGIEMP
-521 VVSYV
+521 Y
-526 PLYVRDGAI
+526 
-535 STQYIMTTLEELGLL
+535 LEKMGLL

-645 INLTGDLADILGAT
+645 INLTGDLAEILGAT

-698 INAQHDK
+698 INTQHDK

-765 LENNKDISKCEKILS
+765 LESNKDISKCEKILS

-806 YILLPLNII
+806 YILLPLNIV

-841 VKTNSFLNNE
+841 VKTNSFLNKE

-893 ILIKYPEYDEATLRE
+893 ILIKYPEYDEVTLRE
-908 FEVLSYGMYITNHP
+908 FEILSYGMYITNHP

-946 LLIKN
+946 LLIKS

>member
-1 MLQGKFV
+1 MKEKKLIPLKITT
-8 HLHVHS
+8 
-14 EFSLLDGANRIKDL
+14 EYSLLKSLIKLPDL
-28 PVRAK
+28 ISFLNENNIK
-33 ELGMNAMAITDHGA
+33 ECAICDENLNGF
-47 MFGAID
+47 MD
-53 FYKACKANDIKP
+53 FYLKCKENNIKP
-65 IIGCEVYVA
+65 IIGLDTVYESMHIYVYAKNYLGYQELLKIDYLKDNMNLSYLENPNLLVIIPFKSIDIYEKLKYKDNVYIGFCNDIEKNNALLISDKIVYVDNV
-74 PRNRKDKD
+74 RCLFKKDISYLKYLKML
-82 PNLDARYSHLILLA
+82 N
-96 KDNQGYKNLATL
+96 DNFVYNDNA
-108 VSLGYTEGFYYKP
+108 YYKT
-121 RIDHEIIE
+121 
-129 KYHEGIICLSA
+129 S
-140 CLAGEVNQA
+140 
-149 ILANDME
+149 
-156 KAKEVALWYKSIFG
+156 SF
-170 EDYYLEIQNNGIKEQ
+170 EDIQTTYEFSKQINLEIPFDKKYIPKYNNSDNNYEYLKKLCILGLNKRFNGKVSNKYKERI
-185 VLANQK
+185 LY
-191 LIQLARELDIPLV
+191 ELD
-204 ATNDAHYLKREDA
+204 
-217 YNHEVLLCI
+217 
-226 QTGKRMTD
+226 
-234 EDRMKFDTDELYVK
+234 
-248 SPEEMSDYFK
+248 
-258 NVPDAIENTVKIA
+258 
-271 EKCNV
+271 
-276 EFEFGHTILPN
+276 
-287 YDVPQEFATH
+287 
-297 YDYLEKLTYDGLKNR
+297 
-312 YGENPSKEILERTEY
+312 
-327 ELSVIKK
+327 VINK
-334 MGYVDYFLIVWDYI
+334 MGFVDYFLIVYDYVL
-348 HYAKTHNIP
+348 YAKKNDIF
-357 VGPGRGSGAGS
+357 VGPGRGSAAGS
-368 IVAYSIEITD
+368 LVSYSLGITN
-378 IDPIQYNLIFERFL
+378 IDPIKYDLLFERFL
-392 NPERISMPD
+392 NINRKKMPD
-401 FDVDFCYE
+401 IDIDFE
-409 KRDKVIE
+409 SDKRINMIE
-416 YVEQKYGKDHVS
+416 YVKNKYGFDKVAVGL
-428 QIITFG
+428 TFNNYK
-434 TMSARMVI
+434 AKLI
-442 RDVARVLD
+442 LRD
-450 MPYAEADKL
+450 L
-459 AKMIPN
+459 AKLLKVDSNVFDKFIKNINSSLSLKENYQN
-465 EIHITIK
+465 EKVK
-472 KAMEQNKELKELYDT
+472 KYIEMYSELKNLYD
-487 DEEIKKMLNIAMAL
+487 ISYHL
-501 EGMPR
+501 EGLKKNT
-506 QASTHACGIVITKEP
+506 STHAAGVIISSEKLGKIIPISNEDGTLKTGIEMP
-521 VVSYV
+521 Y
-526 PLYVRDGAI
+526 
-535 STQYIMTTLEELGLL
+535 LEKMGLL

-645 INLTGDLADILGAT
+645 INLAGDLTDILGST

-841 VKTNSFLNNE
+841 VKTNSFLNKE

-893 ILIKYPEYDEATLRE
+893 ILTKYPEYDDTTLRE
-908 FEVLSYGMYITNHP
+908 FEILSYGMYITNHP

-946 LLIKN
+946 LLIKS
-951 IRTIKDKKGGEM
+951 IRNIKDKKGGEM

>member
-1 MLQGKFV
+1 MKEKKLIPLKITT
-8 HLHVHS
+8 
-14 EFSLLDGANRIKDL
+14 EYSLLKSLIKLPDL
-28 PVRAK
+28 ISFLNENNIK
-33 ELGMNAMAITDHGA
+33 ECAICDENLNGF
-47 MFGAID
+47 MD
-53 FYKACKANDIKP
+53 FYLKCKENNIKP
-65 IIGCEVYVA
+65 IIGLDTVYESMHIYVYAKNYLGYQELLKIDYLKDNMNLSYLENSNLLVIIPFKSIDIYEKLKYKDNVYIGFCNDIEKNNALLISDKIVYVDNV
-74 PRNRKDKD
+74 RCLFKKDISYLKYLKML
-82 PNLDARYSHLILLA
+82 N
-96 KDNQGYKNLATL
+96 DNFVYNDNA
-108 VSLGYTEGFYYKP
+108 YYKT
-121 RIDHEIIE
+121 
-129 KYHEGIICLSA
+129 S
-140 CLAGEVNQA
+140 
-149 ILANDME
+149 
-156 KAKEVALWYKSIFG
+156 SF
-170 EDYYLEIQNNGIKEQ
+170 EDIQTTYEFSKQINLEIPFDKKYIPKYNNSDNNYEYLKKLCILGLNKRFNGKVSNKYKERI
-185 VLANQK
+185 LY
-191 LIQLARELDIPLV
+191 ELD
-204 ATNDAHYLKREDA
+204 
-217 YNHEVLLCI
+217 
-226 QTGKRMTD
+226 
-234 EDRMKFDTDELYVK
+234 
-248 SPEEMSDYFK
+248 
-258 NVPDAIENTVKIA
+258 
-271 EKCNV
+271 
-276 EFEFGHTILPN
+276 
-287 YDVPQEFATH
+287 
-297 YDYLEKLTYDGLKNR
+297 
-312 YGENPSKEILERTEY
+312 
-327 ELSVIKK
+327 VINK
-334 MGYVDYFLIVWDYI
+334 MGFVDYFLIVYDYVL
-348 HYAKTHNIP
+348 YAKKNDIF
-357 VGPGRGSGAGS
+357 VGPGRGSAAGS
-368 IVAYSIEITD
+368 LVSYSLGITN
-378 IDPIQYNLIFERFL
+378 IDPIKYDLLFERFL
-392 NPERISMPD
+392 NINRKKMPD
-401 FDVDFCYE
+401 IDIDFE
-409 KRDKVIE
+409 SDKRINMIE
-416 YVEQKYGKDHVS
+416 YVKNKYGFDKVAVGL
-428 QIITFG
+428 TFNNYK
-434 TMSARMVI
+434 AKLI
-442 RDVARVLD
+442 LRD
-450 MPYAEADKL
+450 L
-459 AKMIPN
+459 AKILKVDSNVFDKFIKNINSSLSLKENYQN
-465 EIHITIK
+465 EKVK
-472 KAMEQNKELKELYDT
+472 KYIEMYSELKNLYD
-487 DEEIKKMLNIAMAL
+487 ISYHL
-501 EGMPR
+501 EGLKKNT
-506 QASTHACGIVITKEP
+506 STHAAGVIISSEKLGKIIPISNEDGTLKTGIEMP
-521 VVSYV
+521 Y
-526 PLYVRDGAI
+526 
-535 STQYIMTTLEELGLL
+535 LEKMGLL

-645 INLTGDLADILGAT
+645 INLTGDLADILGST

-705 FVSGGIKNGYSKEFV
+705 FVSGGIKNGYSKEFL

-841 VKTNSFLNNE
+841 VKTNSFLNKE

-908 FEVLSYGMYITNHP
+908 FEILSYGMYITNHP

-946 LLIKN
+946 LLIKS

-987 NDLKVN
+987 NDLKAN
-993 ELIRVNVKVS
+993 ELIIVNVKVS

>member
-1 MLQGKFV
+1 MKEKKLIPLKITT
-8 HLHVHS
+8 
-14 EFSLLDGANRIKDL
+14 EYSLLKSLIKLPDL
-28 PVRAK
+28 ISFLNENNIK
-33 ELGMNAMAITDHGA
+33 ECAICDENLNGF
-47 MFGAID
+47 MD
-53 FYKACKANDIKP
+53 FYLKCKENNIKP
-65 IIGCEVYVA
+65 IIGLDTVYESMHIYAYAKNYLGYQELLKIDYLKNNMKLSYLENSNLLVIIPFKSIDIYEKLKYKDNVYIGFCNDIEKNNALLICDKIVYVDNV
-74 PRNRKDKD
+74 RCLFKKDISYLKYLKML
-82 PNLDARYSHLILLA
+82 N
-96 KDNQGYKNLATL
+96 DNFVYNDN
-108 VSLGYTEGFYYKP
+108 VYYKTSSFEDIQTTNEFSKQINLKIP
-121 RIDHEIIE
+121 FDKKYIPKFNNSDNNYEYLKKLCILGLNKRFNGKVSNKYKERIL
-129 KYHEGIICLSA
+129 Y
-140 CLAGEVNQA
+140 
-149 ILANDME
+149 
-156 KAKEVALWYKSIFG
+156 
-170 EDYYLEIQNNGIKEQ
+170 
-185 VLANQK
+185 
-191 LIQLARELDIPLV
+191 ELD
-204 ATNDAHYLKREDA
+204 
-217 YNHEVLLCI
+217 
-226 QTGKRMTD
+226 
-234 EDRMKFDTDELYVK
+234 
-248 SPEEMSDYFK
+248 
-258 NVPDAIENTVKIA
+258 
-271 EKCNV
+271 
-276 EFEFGHTILPN
+276 
-287 YDVPQEFATH
+287 
-297 YDYLEKLTYDGLKNR
+297 
-312 YGENPSKEILERTEY
+312 
-327 ELSVIKK
+327 VINK
-334 MGYVDYFLIVWDYI
+334 MGFVDYFLIVYDYVL
-348 HYAKTHNIP
+348 YAKKHDIF
-357 VGPGRGSGAGS
+357 VGPGRGSAAGS
-368 IVAYSIEITD
+368 LVSYSLGITN
-378 IDPIQYNLIFERFL
+378 IDPIKYDLLFERFL
-392 NPERISMPD
+392 NINRKKMPD
-401 FDVDFCYE
+401 IDIDFE
-409 KRDKVIE
+409 SDKRINMIE
-416 YVEQKYGKDHVS
+416 YVKNKYGFDKVAVGL
-428 QIITFG
+428 TFNNYK
-434 TMSARMVI
+434 AKLI
-442 RDVARVLD
+442 LRD
-450 MPYAEADKL
+450 L
-459 AKMIPN
+459 AKLLKVDSNVFDKFIKNINSSLSLKENYQN
-465 EIHITIK
+465 EKVKKYIEMYSELKNLYDISYHLEGIK
-472 KAMEQNKELKELYDT
+472 KNT
-487 DEEIKKMLNIAMAL
+487 
-501 EGMPR
+501 
-506 QASTHACGIVITKEP
+506 STHAAGVIISSEKLGKIIPISNEDGTLKTGIEMP
-521 VVSYV
+521 Y
-526 PLYVRDGAI
+526 
-535 STQYIMTTLEELGLL
+535 LEKMGLL

-645 INLTGDLADILGAT
+645 INLAGDLTDILGST

-832 GFNDIFDFF
+832 GFDDIFDFF

-893 ILIKYPEYDEATLRE
+893 ILTKYPEYDDTTLRE
-908 FEVLSYGMYITNHP
+908 FEILSYGMYITNHP
-922 CSKYKDVIKVEN
+922 CSKYKDVIKVED
-934 IKNYLFKNINMV
+934 IKNYLFKNVNMV

>member
-1 MLQGKFV
+1 MKEKKLIPLKITT
-8 HLHVHS
+8 
-14 EFSLLDGANRIKDL
+14 EYSLLKSLIKLPDL
-28 PVRAK
+28 ISFLLENNIK
-33 ELGMNAMAITDHGA
+33 ECAICDENLNGF
-47 MFGAID
+47 MD
-53 FYKACKANDIKP
+53 FYLKCKENNIKP
-65 IIGCEVYVA
+65 IIGLDTVYESMHIYVYAKNYLGYQELLKIDYLKDNMNLSYLENSNLLVIIPFKSIDIYEKLKYKDNIYIGFCNDIEKNNALLISDKIVYVDNV
-74 PRNRKDKD
+74 RCLFKKDISYLKYLKML
-82 PNLDARYSHLILLA
+82 N
-96 KDNQGYKNLATL
+96 DNFVYNDNA
-108 VSLGYTEGFYYKP
+108 YYKT
-121 RIDHEIIE
+121 
-129 KYHEGIICLSA
+129 S
-140 CLAGEVNQA
+140 
-149 ILANDME
+149 
-156 KAKEVALWYKSIFG
+156 SF
-170 EDYYLEIQNNGIKEQ
+170 EDIQTTYEFSKQINLEIPFDKKYIPKFNNSDNNYEYLKKLCILGLNKRFNGKVSNKYKERI
-185 VLANQK
+185 LY
-191 LIQLARELDIPLV
+191 ELD
-204 ATNDAHYLKREDA
+204 
-217 YNHEVLLCI
+217 
-226 QTGKRMTD
+226 
-234 EDRMKFDTDELYVK
+234 
-248 SPEEMSDYFK
+248 
-258 NVPDAIENTVKIA
+258 
-271 EKCNV
+271 
-276 EFEFGHTILPN
+276 
-287 YDVPQEFATH
+287 
-297 YDYLEKLTYDGLKNR
+297 
-312 YGENPSKEILERTEY
+312 
-327 ELSVIKK
+327 VINK
-334 MGYVDYFLIVWDYI
+334 MGFVDYFLIVYDYVL
-348 HYAKTHNIP
+348 YAKKNDIF
-357 VGPGRGSGAGS
+357 VGPGRGSAAGS
-368 IVAYSIEITD
+368 LVSYSLGITN
-378 IDPIQYNLIFERFL
+378 IDPIKYDLLFERFL
-392 NPERISMPD
+392 NINRKKMPD
-401 FDVDFCYE
+401 IDIDFE
-409 KRDKVIE
+409 SDKRINMIE
-416 YVEQKYGKDHVS
+416 YVKNKYGFDKVAVGL
-428 QIITFG
+428 TFNNYK
-434 TMSARMVI
+434 AKLI
-442 RDVARVLD
+442 LRD
-450 MPYAEADKL
+450 L
-459 AKMIPN
+459 AKLLKVDSNVFDKFIKNINSSLSLKENYQN
-465 EIHITIK
+465 EKVK
-472 KAMEQNKELKELYDT
+472 KYIEMYSELKNLYD
-487 DEEIKKMLNIAMAL
+487 ISYHL
-501 EGMPR
+501 EGLKKNT
-506 QASTHACGIVITKEP
+506 STHAAGVIISSEKLGKIIPISNEDGTLKTGIEMP
-521 VVSYV
+521 Y
-526 PLYVRDGAI
+526 
-535 STQYIMTTLEELGLL
+535 LEKMGLL

-579 LDDKKTL
+579 LDDKKAL

-645 INLTGDLADILGAT
+645 INLTGDLADILGST

-841 VKTNSFLNNE
+841 VKTNSFLNKE

-893 ILIKYPEYDEATLRE
+893 ILIKYPEYDDTTLRE
-908 FEVLSYGMYITNHP
+908 FEILSYGMYITNHP

-946 LLIKN
+946 LLIKS

-993 ELIRVNVKVS
+993 ELIIVNVKVS

>member
-1 MLQGKFV
+1 MKEKKLIPLKITT
-8 HLHVHS
+8 
-14 EFSLLDGANRIKDL
+14 EYSLLKSLIKLPDL
-28 PVRAK
+28 ISFLNENNIK
-33 ELGMNAMAITDHGA
+33 ECAICDENLNGF
-47 MFGAID
+47 MD
-53 FYKACKANDIKP
+53 FYLKCKENNIKP
-65 IIGCEVYVA
+65 IIGLDTVYESMHIYVYAKNYLGYQELLKIDYLKDNMNLSYLENPNLLVIIPFKSIDIYEKLKYKDNVYIGFCNDIEKNNALLISDKIVYVDNV
-74 PRNRKDKD
+74 RCLFKKDISYLKYLKML
-82 PNLDARYSHLILLA
+82 N
-96 KDNQGYKNLATL
+96 DNFVYNDNA
-108 VSLGYTEGFYYKP
+108 YYKT
-121 RIDHEIIE
+121 
-129 KYHEGIICLSA
+129 S
-140 CLAGEVNQA
+140 
-149 ILANDME
+149 
-156 KAKEVALWYKSIFG
+156 SF
-170 EDYYLEIQNNGIKEQ
+170 EDIQTTYEFSKQINLEIPFDKKYIPKYNNSDNNYEYLKKLCILGLNKRFNGKVSNKYKERI
-185 VLANQK
+185 LY
-191 LIQLARELDIPLV
+191 ELD
-204 ATNDAHYLKREDA
+204 
-217 YNHEVLLCI
+217 
-226 QTGKRMTD
+226 
-234 EDRMKFDTDELYVK
+234 
-248 SPEEMSDYFK
+248 
-258 NVPDAIENTVKIA
+258 
-271 EKCNV
+271 
-276 EFEFGHTILPN
+276 
-287 YDVPQEFATH
+287 
-297 YDYLEKLTYDGLKNR
+297 
-312 YGENPSKEILERTEY
+312 
-327 ELSVIKK
+327 VINK
-334 MGYVDYFLIVWDYI
+334 MGFVDYFLIVYDYVL
-348 HYAKTHNIP
+348 YAKKNDIF
-357 VGPGRGSGAGS
+357 VGPGRGSAAGS
-368 IVAYSIEITD
+368 LVSYSLGITN
-378 IDPIQYNLIFERFL
+378 IDPIKYDLLFERFL
-392 NPERISMPD
+392 NINRKKMPD
-401 FDVDFCYE
+401 IDIDFE
-409 KRDKVIE
+409 SDKRINMIE
-416 YVEQKYGKDHVS
+416 YVKNKYGFDKVAVGL
-428 QIITFG
+428 TFNNYK
-434 TMSARMVI
+434 AKLI
-442 RDVARVLD
+442 LRD
-450 MPYAEADKL
+450 L
-459 AKMIPN
+459 AKLLKVDSNVFDKFIKNINSSLSLKENYQN
-465 EIHITIK
+465 EKVK
-472 KAMEQNKELKELYDT
+472 KYIEMYSELKNLYD
-487 DEEIKKMLNIAMAL
+487 ISYHL
-501 EGMPR
+501 EGLKKNT
-506 QASTHACGIVITKEP
+506 STHAAGVIISSEKLGKIIPISNEDGTLKTGIEMP
-521 VVSYV
+521 Y
-526 PLYVRDGAI
+526 
-535 STQYIMTTLEELGLL
+535 LEKMGLL

-645 INLTGDLADILGAT
+645 INLAGDLTDILGST

-785 GYKLLKPNINYSID
+785 GYKLLKPNINYSMD

-841 VKTNSFLNNE
+841 VKTNSFLNKE

-893 ILIKYPEYDEATLRE
+893 ILIKYPEYDEVTLRE
-908 FEVLSYGMYITNHP
+908 FEILSYGMYITNHP

-946 LLIKN
+946 LLIKS

>member
-1 MLQGKFV
+1 MKEKKLIPLKITT
-8 HLHVHS
+8 
-14 EFSLLDGANRIKDL
+14 EYSLLKSLIKLPDL
-28 PVRAK
+28 ISFLNENNIK
-33 ELGMNAMAITDHGA
+33 ECAICDENLNGF
-47 MFGAID
+47 MD
-53 FYKACKANDIKP
+53 FYLKCKENNMKP
-65 IIGCEVYVA
+65 IIGLDTVYESMHIYAYAKNYLGYQELLKIDYLKNNMKLSYLENSNLLVIIPFKSIDIYEKLKYKDNVYIGFCNDIEKNNALLISDKIVYVDNV
-74 PRNRKDKD
+74 RCLYKKDIPYLKYLKML
-82 PNLDARYSHLILLA
+82 N
-96 KDNQGYKNLATL
+96 DNFVYNDNA
-108 VSLGYTEGFYYKP
+108 YYKT
-121 RIDHEIIE
+121 
-129 KYHEGIICLSA
+129 S
-140 CLAGEVNQA
+140 
-149 ILANDME
+149 
-156 KAKEVALWYKSIFG
+156 SF
-170 EDYYLEIQNNGIKEQ
+170 EDIQTTYEFSKQINLEIPFDKKYIPKFNNSDNNYEYLKKLCILGLNKRFNGKVSNKYKERI
-185 VLANQK
+185 LY
-191 LIQLARELDIPLV
+191 ELD
-204 ATNDAHYLKREDA
+204 
-217 YNHEVLLCI
+217 
-226 QTGKRMTD
+226 
-234 EDRMKFDTDELYVK
+234 
-248 SPEEMSDYFK
+248 
-258 NVPDAIENTVKIA
+258 
-271 EKCNV
+271 
-276 EFEFGHTILPN
+276 
-287 YDVPQEFATH
+287 
-297 YDYLEKLTYDGLKNR
+297 
-312 YGENPSKEILERTEY
+312 
-327 ELSVIKK
+327 VINK
-334 MGYVDYFLIVWDYI
+334 MGFVDYFLIVYDYVL
-348 HYAKTHNIP
+348 YAKKNDIF
-357 VGPGRGSGAGS
+357 VGPGRGSAAGS
-368 IVAYSIEITD
+368 LVSYSLGITN
-378 IDPIQYNLIFERFL
+378 IDPIKYGLLFERFL
-392 NPERISMPD
+392 NINRKKMPD
-401 FDVDFCYE
+401 IDIDFE
-409 KRDKVIE
+409 SDKRINMIE
-416 YVEQKYGKDHVS
+416 YVKNKYGFDKVAVGL
-428 QIITFG
+428 TFNNYK
-434 TMSARMVI
+434 AKLI
-442 RDVARVLD
+442 LRD
-450 MPYAEADKL
+450 L
-459 AKMIPN
+459 AKLLKVDSNVFDKFIKNINSSLSLKENYQN
-465 EIHITIK
+465 EKVK
-472 KAMEQNKELKELYDT
+472 KYIEMYSELKNLYD
-487 DEEIKKMLNIAMAL
+487 ISYHL
-501 EGMPR
+501 EGLKKNT
-506 QASTHACGIVITKEP
+506 STHAAGVIISSEKLGKIIPISNEDGTLKTGIEMP
-521 VVSYV
+521 Y
-526 PLYVRDGAI
+526 
-535 STQYIMTTLEELGLL
+535 LEKMGLL

-645 INLTGDLADILGAT
+645 INLAGDLTDILGST

-841 VKTNSFLNNE
+841 VKTNSFLNKE

-886 SDGLGKP
+886 SEGLGKP
-893 ILIKYPEYDEATLRE
+893 ILTKYPEYDDTTLRE
-908 FEVLSYGMYITNHP
+908 FEILSYGMYITNHP

-946 LLIKN
+946 LLIKS

-993 ELIRVNVKVS
+993 ELIIVNVKVS

>member
-1 MLQGKFV
+1 MKEKKLIPLKITT
-8 HLHVHS
+8 
-14 EFSLLDGANRIKDL
+14 EYSLLKSLIKLPDL
-28 PVRAK
+28 ISFLLENNIK
-33 ELGMNAMAITDHGA
+33 ECAICDENLNGF
-47 MFGAID
+47 MD
-53 FYKACKANDIKP
+53 FYLKCKENNIKP
-65 IIGCEVYVA
+65 IIGLDTVYESMHIYVYAKNYLGYQELLKIDYLKDNMNLSYLENSNLLVIIPFKSIDIYEKLKYKDNVYIGFCNDIEKNNALLISDKIVYVDNV
-74 PRNRKDKD
+74 RCLFKKDISYLKYLKML
-82 PNLDARYSHLILLA
+82 N
-96 KDNQGYKNLATL
+96 DNFVYNDNA
-108 VSLGYTEGFYYKP
+108 YYKT
-121 RIDHEIIE
+121 
-129 KYHEGIICLSA
+129 S
-140 CLAGEVNQA
+140 
-149 ILANDME
+149 
-156 KAKEVALWYKSIFG
+156 SF
-170 EDYYLEIQNNGIKEQ
+170 EDIQTTYEFSKQINLEIPFDRKYIPKYNNSDNNYEYLKKLCILGLNKRFNGKVSNKYKERI
-185 VLANQK
+185 LY
-191 LIQLARELDIPLV
+191 ELD
-204 ATNDAHYLKREDA
+204 
-217 YNHEVLLCI
+217 
-226 QTGKRMTD
+226 
-234 EDRMKFDTDELYVK
+234 
-248 SPEEMSDYFK
+248 
-258 NVPDAIENTVKIA
+258 
-271 EKCNV
+271 
-276 EFEFGHTILPN
+276 
-287 YDVPQEFATH
+287 
-297 YDYLEKLTYDGLKNR
+297 
-312 YGENPSKEILERTEY
+312 
-327 ELSVIKK
+327 VINK
-334 MGYVDYFLIVWDYI
+334 MGFVDYFLIVYDYVL
-348 HYAKTHNIP
+348 YAKKNDIF
-357 VGPGRGSGAGS
+357 VGPGRGSAAGS
-368 IVAYSIEITD
+368 LVSYSLGITN
-378 IDPIQYNLIFERFL
+378 IDPIKYDLLFERFL
-392 NPERISMPD
+392 NINRKKMPD
-401 FDVDFCYE
+401 IDIDFE
-409 KRDKVIE
+409 SDKRINMIE
-416 YVEQKYGKDHVS
+416 YVKNKYGFDKVAVGL
-428 QIITFG
+428 TFNNYK
-434 TMSARMVI
+434 AKLI
-442 RDVARVLD
+442 LRD
-450 MPYAEADKL
+450 L
-459 AKMIPN
+459 AKILKVDSNVFDKFIKNINSSLSLKENYQN
-465 EIHITIK
+465 EKVK
-472 KAMEQNKELKELYDT
+472 KYIEMYSELKNLYD
-487 DEEIKKMLNIAMAL
+487 ISYHL
-501 EGMPR
+501 EGLKKNT
-506 QASTHACGIVITKEP
+506 STHAAGVIISSEKLGKIIPITNEDGTLKTGIEMP
-521 VVSYV
+521 Y
-526 PLYVRDGAI
+526 
-535 STQYIMTTLEELGLL
+535 LEKIGLL

-620 TVSLAL
+620 IVSLAL

-645 INLTGDLADILGAT
+645 INLTGDLNDILGST

-815 RGLND
+815 RGLTD

-841 VKTNSFLNNE
+841 VKTNSFLNKE

-893 ILIKYPEYDEATLRE
+893 ILIKYPEYDDATLRE
-908 FEVLSYGMYITNHP
+908 FEILSYGMYITNHP

-946 LLIKN
+946 LLIKS

-987 NDLKVN
+987 NDLKAN
-993 ELIRVNVKVS
+993 ELIIVNVKVS

>member
-1 MLQGKFV
+1 MEEKKLIPLKITT
-8 HLHVHS
+8 
-14 EFSLLDGANRIKDL
+14 EYSLLKSLIKLPDL
-28 PVRAK
+28 ISFLLENNIK
-33 ELGMNAMAITDHGA
+33 ECSICDENLNGFME
-47 MFGAID
+47 
-53 FYKACKANDIKP
+53 FYLKCKENNIKP
-65 IIGCEVYVA
+65 IIGLDTVYESMHIYVYAKNYFGYQQLLKIDYLKNNMKLSYLENPNLLVIIPFKSIDIYEKLKYKDNVYIGFCNDIEKNNALLISDKIVYVDNV
-74 PRNRKDKD
+74 RCLYKKDIPYLKYLKML
-82 PNLDARYSHLILLA
+82 N
-96 KDNQGYKNLATL
+96 DNFVYNDNAYYKNSTL
-108 VSLGYTEGFYYKP
+108 ENIQTTYEFSKQ
-121 RIDHEIIE
+121 I
-129 KYHEGIICLSA
+129 
-140 CLAGEVNQA
+140 N
-149 ILANDME
+149 
-156 KAKEVALWYKSIFG
+156 
-170 EDYYLEIQNNGIKEQ
+170 LEIPFDKKYIPKYNNSDNNYEYLKKLCILGLNKRFDGKVSNKYKERI
-185 VLANQK
+185 LY
-191 LIQLARELDIPLV
+191 ELD
-204 ATNDAHYLKREDA
+204 
-217 YNHEVLLCI
+217 
-226 QTGKRMTD
+226 
-234 EDRMKFDTDELYVK
+234 
-248 SPEEMSDYFK
+248 
-258 NVPDAIENTVKIA
+258 
-271 EKCNV
+271 
-276 EFEFGHTILPN
+276 
-287 YDVPQEFATH
+287 
-297 YDYLEKLTYDGLKNR
+297 
-312 YGENPSKEILERTEY
+312 
-327 ELSVIKK
+327 VINK
-334 MGYVDYFLIVWDYI
+334 MGFVDYFLIVYDYVL
-348 HYAKTHNIP
+348 YAKKNDIF
-357 VGPGRGSGAGS
+357 VGPGRGSAAGS
-368 IVAYSIEITD
+368 LVSYSLGITN
-378 IDPIQYNLIFERFL
+378 IDPIKYDLLFERFL
-392 NPERISMPD
+392 NINRKKMPD
-401 FDVDFCYE
+401 IDIDFE
-409 KRDKVIE
+409 SDKRINMIE
-416 YVEQKYGKDHVS
+416 YVKNKYGFDKVAVGL
-428 QIITFG
+428 TFNNYK
-434 TMSARMVI
+434 AKLI
-442 RDVARVLD
+442 LRD
-450 MPYAEADKL
+450 L
-459 AKMIPN
+459 AKLLKVDSN
-465 EIHITIK
+465 VFDKFIK
-472 KAMEQNKELKELYDT
+472 NINSSLSLKENFQNEKVKKYIEMYSEIKNLYD
-487 DEEIKKMLNIAMAL
+487 ISYHL
-501 EGMPR
+501 EGLKKNT
-506 QASTHACGIVITKEP
+506 STHAAGVIISSDKLGKIIPISNEDGTLKTGIEMP
-521 VVSYV
+521 Y
-526 PLYVRDGAI
+526 
-535 STQYIMTTLEELGLL
+535 LEKMGLL

-645 INLTGDLADILGAT
+645 INLTGDLTDILGAT

-705 FVSGGIKNGYSKEFV
+705 FVSGGIKNGYSKEFI

-893 ILIKYPEYDEATLRE
+893 ILTKYPEYDDTTLRE
-908 FEVLSYGMYITNHP
+908 FEILSYGMYITNHP

-993 ELIRVNVKVS
+993 ELIIVNVKVS

>member
-1 MLQGKFV
+1 MEEKKLIPLKITT
-8 HLHVHS
+8 
-14 EFSLLDGANRIKDL
+14 EYSLLKSLIKLPDL
-28 PVRAK
+28 ISFLNENNIK
-33 ELGMNAMAITDHGA
+33 ECAICDENLNGF
-47 MFGAID
+47 MD
-53 FYKACKANDIKP
+53 FYLKCKENNIKP
-65 IIGCEVYVA
+65 IIGLDTVYESMHIYVYAKNYLGYQELLKIDYLKDNMNLSYLENSNLLVIIPFKSIDIYEKLKYKDNVYIGFCNDIEKNNALLISDKIVYVDNV
-74 PRNRKDKD
+74 RCLYKKDITYLKYLKML
-82 PNLDARYSHLILLA
+82 N
-96 KDNQGYKNLATL
+96 DNFVYNDNA
-108 VSLGYTEGFYYKP
+108 YYKA
-121 RIDHEIIE
+121 
-129 KYHEGIICLSA
+129 S
-140 CLAGEVNQA
+140 
-149 ILANDME
+149 
-156 KAKEVALWYKSIFG
+156 SF
-170 EDYYLEIQNNGIKEQ
+170 EDIQTTYEFSKQINLEIPFDKKYIPKFNNSDNNYEYLKKLCILGLNKRFNGKVSNKYKERI
-185 VLANQK
+185 LY
-191 LIQLARELDIPLV
+191 ELD
-204 ATNDAHYLKREDA
+204 
-217 YNHEVLLCI
+217 
-226 QTGKRMTD
+226 
-234 EDRMKFDTDELYVK
+234 
-248 SPEEMSDYFK
+248 
-258 NVPDAIENTVKIA
+258 
-271 EKCNV
+271 
-276 EFEFGHTILPN
+276 
-287 YDVPQEFATH
+287 
-297 YDYLEKLTYDGLKNR
+297 
-312 YGENPSKEILERTEY
+312 
-327 ELSVIKK
+327 VINK
-334 MGYVDYFLIVWDYI
+334 MGFVDYFLIVYDYVL
-348 HYAKTHNIP
+348 YAKKNDIF
-357 VGPGRGSGAGS
+357 VGPGRGSAAGS
-368 IVAYSIEITD
+368 LVSYSLGITN
-378 IDPIQYNLIFERFL
+378 IDPIKYDLLFERFL
-392 NPERISMPD
+392 NINRKKMPD
-401 FDVDFCYE
+401 IDIDFE
-409 KRDKVIE
+409 SDKRINMIE
-416 YVEQKYGKDHVS
+416 YVKNKYGFDKVAVGL
-428 QIITFG
+428 TFNNYK
-434 TMSARMVI
+434 AKLI
-442 RDVARVLD
+442 LRD
-450 MPYAEADKL
+450 L
-459 AKMIPN
+459 AKILKVDSNVFDKFIKNINSSLSLKENYQN
-465 EIHITIK
+465 EKVK
-472 KAMEQNKELKELYDT
+472 KYIEMYSELKNLYD
-487 DEEIKKMLNIAMAL
+487 ISYHL
-501 EGMPR
+501 EGLKKNT
-506 QASTHACGIVITKEP
+506 STHAAGVIISSEKLGKIIPISNEDGTLKTGIEMP
-521 VVSYV
+521 Y
-526 PLYVRDGAI
+526 
-535 STQYIMTTLEELGLL
+535 LEKMGLL

-645 INLTGDLADILGAT
+645 INLAGDLTDILGST

-934 IKNYLFKNINMV
+934 IKNYLFKNVNMV

>member
-1 MLQGKFV
+1 MLNDNFV
-8 HLHVHS
+8 YNDNAYYKNSTLENIKTTY
-14 EFSLLDGANRIKDL
+14 EFSKQIN
-28 PVRAK
+28 
-33 ELGMNAMAITDHGA
+33 
-47 MFGAID
+47 
-53 FYKACKANDIKP
+53 
-65 IIGCEVYVA
+65 
-74 PRNRKDKD
+74 
-82 PNLDARYSHLILLA
+82 
-96 KDNQGYKNLATL
+96 
-108 VSLGYTEGFYYKP
+108 
-121 RIDHEIIE
+121 
-129 KYHEGIICLSA
+129 
-140 CLAGEVNQA
+140 
-149 ILANDME
+149 
-156 KAKEVALWYKSIFG
+156 
-170 EDYYLEIQNNGIKEQ
+170 LEISFDKKYIPKFNNSDNNYEYLKKLCILGLNKRFNGKVSNKYKERI
-185 VLANQK
+185 LY
-191 LIQLARELDIPLV
+191 ELD
-204 ATNDAHYLKREDA
+204 
-217 YNHEVLLCI
+217 
-226 QTGKRMTD
+226 
-234 EDRMKFDTDELYVK
+234 
-248 SPEEMSDYFK
+248 
-258 NVPDAIENTVKIA
+258 
-271 EKCNV
+271 
-276 EFEFGHTILPN
+276 
-287 YDVPQEFATH
+287 
-297 YDYLEKLTYDGLKNR
+297 
-312 YGENPSKEILERTEY
+312 
-327 ELSVIKK
+327 VINK
-334 MGYVDYFLIVWDYI
+334 MGFVDYFLIVYDYVL
-348 HYAKTHNIP
+348 YAKKNDIF
-357 VGPGRGSGAGS
+357 VGPGRGSAAGS
-368 IVAYSIEITD
+368 LVSYSLGITN
-378 IDPIQYNLIFERFL
+378 IDPIKYDLLFERFL
-392 NPERISMPD
+392 NINRKKMPD
-401 FDVDFCYE
+401 IDIDFE
-409 KRDKVIE
+409 SDKRINMIE
-416 YVEQKYGKDHVS
+416 YVKNKYGFDKVAVGL
-428 QIITFG
+428 TFNNYK
-434 TMSARMVI
+434 AKLI
-442 RDVARVLD
+442 LRD
-450 MPYAEADKL
+450 L
-459 AKMIPN
+459 AKLLKVDSNVFDKFIKNINSSLSLKENYQN
-465 EIHITIK
+465 EKVK
-472 KAMEQNKELKELYDT
+472 KYIEMYSELKNLYD
-487 DEEIKKMLNIAMAL
+487 ISYHL
-501 EGMPR
+501 EGLKKNT
-506 QASTHACGIVITKEP
+506 STHAAGVIISSEKLGKIIPISNEDGTLKTGIEMP
-521 VVSYV
+521 Y
-526 PLYVRDGAI
+526 
-535 STQYIMTTLEELGLL
+535 LEKMGLL

-645 INLTGDLADILGAT
+645 INLAGDLTDILGST

-765 LENNKDISKCEKILS
+765 LESNKDISKCEKILS

-893 ILIKYPEYDEATLRE
+893 ILTKYPEYDDTTLRE
-908 FEVLSYGMYITNHP
+908 FEILSYGMYITNHP

-934 IKNYLFKNINMV
+934 IKNYLFKNVNMV

-993 ELIRVNVKVS
+993 ELIIVNVKVS

>member
-1 MLQGKFV
+1 MKEKKLIPLKITT
-8 HLHVHS
+8 
-14 EFSLLDGANRIKDL
+14 EYSLLKSLIKLPDL
-28 PVRAK
+28 ISFLLENNIK
-33 ELGMNAMAITDHGA
+33 ECAICDENLNGF
-47 MFGAID
+47 MD
-53 FYKACKANDIKP
+53 FYLKCKENNIKP
-65 IIGCEVYVA
+65 IIGLDTVYESMHIYVYAKNYLGYQELLKIDYLKDNMNLSYLENSNLLVIIPFKSIDIYEKLKYKDNVYIGFCNDIEKNNALLISDKIVYVDNV
-74 PRNRKDKD
+74 RCLFKKDISYLKYLKML
-82 PNLDARYSHLILLA
+82 N
-96 KDNQGYKNLATL
+96 DNFVYNDNA
-108 VSLGYTEGFYYKP
+108 YYKT
-121 RIDHEIIE
+121 
-129 KYHEGIICLSA
+129 S
-140 CLAGEVNQA
+140 
-149 ILANDME
+149 
-156 KAKEVALWYKSIFG
+156 SF
-170 EDYYLEIQNNGIKEQ
+170 EDIQTTYEFSKQINLEIPFDKKYIPKYNNSDNNYEYLKKLCILGLNKRFNGKVSNKYKERI
-185 VLANQK
+185 LY
-191 LIQLARELDIPLV
+191 ELD
-204 ATNDAHYLKREDA
+204 
-217 YNHEVLLCI
+217 
-226 QTGKRMTD
+226 
-234 EDRMKFDTDELYVK
+234 
-248 SPEEMSDYFK
+248 
-258 NVPDAIENTVKIA
+258 
-271 EKCNV
+271 
-276 EFEFGHTILPN
+276 
-287 YDVPQEFATH
+287 
-297 YDYLEKLTYDGLKNR
+297 
-312 YGENPSKEILERTEY
+312 
-327 ELSVIKK
+327 VINK
-334 MGYVDYFLIVWDYI
+334 MGFVDYFLIVYDYVL
-348 HYAKTHNIP
+348 YAKKNDIF
-357 VGPGRGSGAGS
+357 VGPGRGSAAGS
-368 IVAYSIEITD
+368 LVSYSLGITN
-378 IDPIQYNLIFERFL
+378 IDPIKYDLLFERFL
-392 NPERISMPD
+392 NINRKKMPD
-401 FDVDFCYE
+401 IDIDFE
-409 KRDKVIE
+409 SDKRINMIE
-416 YVEQKYGKDHVS
+416 YVKNKYGFDKVAVGL
-428 QIITFG
+428 TFNNYK
-434 TMSARMVI
+434 AKLI
-442 RDVARVLD
+442 LRD
-450 MPYAEADKL
+450 L
-459 AKMIPN
+459 AKILKVDSNVFDKFIKNINSSLTLKENYQN
-465 EIHITIK
+465 EKVK
-472 KAMEQNKELKELYDT
+472 KYIEMYSELKNLYD
-487 DEEIKKMLNIAMAL
+487 ISYHL
-501 EGMPR
+501 EGLKKN
-506 QASTHACGIVITKEP
+506 ASTHAAGVIISSEKLGKIIPISNEDGTLKTGIEMP
-521 VVSYV
+521 Y
-526 PLYVRDGAI
+526 
-535 STQYIMTTLEELGLL
+535 LEKMGLL

-620 TVSLAL
+620 IVSLAL

-645 INLTGDLADILGAT
+645 INLTGDLTDILGST

-785 GYKLLKPNINYSID
+785 GYKLLKPNIHYSID

-841 VKTNSFLNNE
+841 VKTNSFLNKE

-893 ILIKYPEYDEATLRE
+893 ILIKYPEYDDTTLRE
-908 FEVLSYGMYITNHP
+908 FEILSYGMYITNHP

-946 LLIKN
+946 LLIKS

-993 ELIRVNVKVS
+993 ELIIVNVKVS

>member
-1 MLQGKFV
+1 MKEKKLIPLKITT
-8 HLHVHS
+8 
-14 EFSLLDGANRIKDL
+14 EYSLLKSLIKLPDL
-28 PVRAK
+28 ISFLNENNIK
-33 ELGMNAMAITDHGA
+33 ECAICDENLNGF
-47 MFGAID
+47 MD
-53 FYKACKANDIKP
+53 FYLKCKENNIKP
-65 IIGCEVYVA
+65 IIGLDTVYESMHIYVYAKNYLGYQELLKIDYLKDNMNLSYLENPNLLVIIPFKSIDIYEKLKYKDNVYIGFCNDIEKNNALLISDKIVYVDNV
-74 PRNRKDKD
+74 RCLFKKDISYLKYLKML
-82 PNLDARYSHLILLA
+82 N
-96 KDNQGYKNLATL
+96 DNFVYNDNA
-108 VSLGYTEGFYYKP
+108 YYKT
-121 RIDHEIIE
+121 
-129 KYHEGIICLSA
+129 S
-140 CLAGEVNQA
+140 
-149 ILANDME
+149 
-156 KAKEVALWYKSIFG
+156 SF
-170 EDYYLEIQNNGIKEQ
+170 EDIQTTYEFSKQINLEIPFDKKYIPKFNNSDNNHEYLKKLCILGLNKRFNGKVSNKYKERI
-185 VLANQK
+185 LY
-191 LIQLARELDIPLV
+191 ELD
-204 ATNDAHYLKREDA
+204 
-217 YNHEVLLCI
+217 
-226 QTGKRMTD
+226 
-234 EDRMKFDTDELYVK
+234 
-248 SPEEMSDYFK
+248 
-258 NVPDAIENTVKIA
+258 
-271 EKCNV
+271 
-276 EFEFGHTILPN
+276 
-287 YDVPQEFATH
+287 
-297 YDYLEKLTYDGLKNR
+297 
-312 YGENPSKEILERTEY
+312 
-327 ELSVIKK
+327 VINK
-334 MGYVDYFLIVWDYI
+334 MGFVDYFLIVYDYVL
-348 HYAKTHNIP
+348 YAKKNDIF
-357 VGPGRGSGAGS
+357 VGPGRGSAAGS
-368 IVAYSIEITD
+368 LVSYSLGITN
-378 IDPIQYNLIFERFL
+378 IDPIKYDLLFERFL
-392 NPERISMPD
+392 NINRKKMPD
-401 FDVDFCYE
+401 IDIDFE
-409 KRDKVIE
+409 SDKRINMIE
-416 YVEQKYGKDHVS
+416 YVKNKYGFDKVAVGL
-428 QIITFG
+428 TFNNYK
-434 TMSARMVI
+434 AKLI
-442 RDVARVLD
+442 LRD
-450 MPYAEADKL
+450 L
-459 AKMIPN
+459 AKLLKVDSNVFDKFIKNINSSLSLKENYQN
-465 EIHITIK
+465 EKVK
-472 KAMEQNKELKELYDT
+472 KYIEMYSELKNLYD
-487 DEEIKKMLNIAMAL
+487 ISYHL
-501 EGMPR
+501 EGLKKNT
-506 QASTHACGIVITKEP
+506 STHAAGVIISSEKLGKIIPISNEDGTLKTGIEMP
-521 VVSYV
+521 Y
-526 PLYVRDGAI
+526 
-535 STQYIMTTLEELGLL
+535 LEKMGLL

-645 INLTGDLADILGAT
+645 INLTGDLAEILGAT

-698 INAQHDK
+698 INTQHDK

-765 LENNKDISKCEKILS
+765 LESNKDISKCEKILS

-806 YILLPLNII
+806 YILLPLNIV

-841 VKTNSFLNNE
+841 IKTNSFLNKE

-893 ILIKYPEYDEATLRE
+893 ILIKYPEYDDTTLRE
-908 FEVLSYGMYITNHP
+908 FEILSYGMYITNHP

-946 LLIKN
+946 LLIKS

>member
-1 MLQGKFV
+1 MKEKKLIPLKITT
-8 HLHVHS
+8 
-14 EFSLLDGANRIKDL
+14 EYSLLKSLIKLPDL
-28 PVRAK
+28 ISFLNENNIK
-33 ELGMNAMAITDHGA
+33 ECAICDENLNGF
-47 MFGAID
+47 MD
-53 FYKACKANDIKP
+53 FYLKCKENNIKP
-65 IIGCEVYVA
+65 IIGLDTVYESMHIYAYAKNYFGYQQLLKIDYLKDNMNLSYLENPNLLVIIPFKSIDIYEKLKYKDNVYIGFCNDIEKNNALLISDKIVYVDNV
-74 PRNRKDKD
+74 RCLFKKDISYLKYLKML
-82 PNLDARYSHLILLA
+82 N
-96 KDNQGYKNLATL
+96 DNFVYNDNA
-108 VSLGYTEGFYYKP
+108 YYKT
-121 RIDHEIIE
+121 
-129 KYHEGIICLSA
+129 S
-140 CLAGEVNQA
+140 
-149 ILANDME
+149 
-156 KAKEVALWYKSIFG
+156 SF
-170 EDYYLEIQNNGIKEQ
+170 EDIQTTYEFSKQINLEIPFDKKYIPKYNNSDNNYEYLKKLCILGLNKRFNGKVSNKYKERI
-185 VLANQK
+185 LY
-191 LIQLARELDIPLV
+191 ELD
-204 ATNDAHYLKREDA
+204 
-217 YNHEVLLCI
+217 
-226 QTGKRMTD
+226 
-234 EDRMKFDTDELYVK
+234 
-248 SPEEMSDYFK
+248 
-258 NVPDAIENTVKIA
+258 
-271 EKCNV
+271 
-276 EFEFGHTILPN
+276 
-287 YDVPQEFATH
+287 
-297 YDYLEKLTYDGLKNR
+297 
-312 YGENPSKEILERTEY
+312 
-327 ELSVIKK
+327 VINK
-334 MGYVDYFLIVWDYI
+334 MGFVDYFLIVYDYVL
-348 HYAKTHNIP
+348 YAKKNDIF
-357 VGPGRGSGAGS
+357 VGPGRGSAAGS
-368 IVAYSIEITD
+368 LVSYSLGITN
-378 IDPIQYNLIFERFL
+378 IDPIKYGLLFERFL
-392 NPERISMPD
+392 NINRKKMPD
-401 FDVDFCYE
+401 IDIDFE
-409 KRDKVIE
+409 SDKRINMIE
-416 YVEQKYGKDHVS
+416 YVKNKYGFDKVAVGL
-428 QIITFG
+428 TFNNYK
-434 TMSARMVI
+434 AKLI
-442 RDVARVLD
+442 LRD
-450 MPYAEADKL
+450 L
-459 AKMIPN
+459 AKLLKVDSNVFDKFIKNINSSLSLKENYQN
-465 EIHITIK
+465 EKVK
-472 KAMEQNKELKELYDT
+472 KYIEMYSELKNLYD
-487 DEEIKKMLNIAMAL
+487 ISYHL
-501 EGMPR
+501 EGLKKNT
-506 QASTHACGIVITKEP
+506 STHAAGVIISSEKLGKIIPISNEDGTLKTGIEMP
-521 VVSYV
+521 Y
-526 PLYVRDGAI
+526 
-535 STQYIMTTLEELGLL
+535 LEKMGLL

-645 INLTGDLADILGAT
+645 INLAGDLTDILGAT

-815 RGLND
+815 RGLTD

-893 ILIKYPEYDEATLRE
+893 ILTKYPEYDDTTLRE
-908 FEVLSYGMYITNHP
+908 FEILSYGMYITNHP

-946 LLIKN
+946 LLIKS

>member
-1 MLQGKFV
+1 MKEKKLIPLKITT
-8 HLHVHS
+8 
-14 EFSLLDGANRIKDL
+14 EYSLLKSLIKLPDL
-28 PVRAK
+28 ISFLNENNIK
-33 ELGMNAMAITDHGA
+33 ECAICDENLNGF
-47 MFGAID
+47 MD
-53 FYKACKANDIKP
+53 FYLKCKENNIKP
-65 IIGCEVYVA
+65 IIGLDTVYESMHIYVYAKNYLGYQELLKIDYLKDNMNLSYLENPNLLVIIPFKSIDIYEKLKYKDNVYIGFCNDIEKNNALLISDKIVYVDNV
-74 PRNRKDKD
+74 RCLFKKDISYLKYLKML
-82 PNLDARYSHLILLA
+82 N
-96 KDNQGYKNLATL
+96 DNFVYNDNA
-108 VSLGYTEGFYYKP
+108 YYKT
-121 RIDHEIIE
+121 
-129 KYHEGIICLSA
+129 S
-140 CLAGEVNQA
+140 
-149 ILANDME
+149 
-156 KAKEVALWYKSIFG
+156 SF
-170 EDYYLEIQNNGIKEQ
+170 EDIQTTYEFSKQINLEIPFDKKFIPKYNNSDNNYEYLKKLCILGLNKRFNGKVSNKYKERI
-185 VLANQK
+185 LY
-191 LIQLARELDIPLV
+191 ELD
-204 ATNDAHYLKREDA
+204 
-217 YNHEVLLCI
+217 
-226 QTGKRMTD
+226 
-234 EDRMKFDTDELYVK
+234 
-248 SPEEMSDYFK
+248 
-258 NVPDAIENTVKIA
+258 
-271 EKCNV
+271 
-276 EFEFGHTILPN
+276 
-287 YDVPQEFATH
+287 
-297 YDYLEKLTYDGLKNR
+297 
-312 YGENPSKEILERTEY
+312 
-327 ELSVIKK
+327 VINK
-334 MGYVDYFLIVWDYI
+334 MGFVDYFLIVYDYVL
-348 HYAKTHNIP
+348 YAKKNDIF
-357 VGPGRGSGAGS
+357 VGPGRGSAAGS
-368 IVAYSIEITD
+368 LVSYSLEITN
-378 IDPIQYNLIFERFL
+378 IDPIKYDLLFERFL
-392 NPERISMPD
+392 NINRKKMPD
-401 FDVDFCYE
+401 IDIDFE
-409 KRDKVIE
+409 SDKRINMIE
-416 YVEQKYGKDHVS
+416 YVKNKYGFDKVAVGL
-428 QIITFG
+428 TFNNYK
-434 TMSARMVI
+434 AKLI
-442 RDVARVLD
+442 LRD
-450 MPYAEADKL
+450 L
-459 AKMIPN
+459 AKILKVDSNVFDKFIKNINSSLSLKENYQN
-465 EIHITIK
+465 ENVK
-472 KAMEQNKELKELYDT
+472 KYIEMYSELKNLYD
-487 DEEIKKMLNIAMAL
+487 ISYHL
-501 EGMPR
+501 EGLKKNT
-506 QASTHACGIVITKEP
+506 STHAAGVIISSEKLGKIIPISNEDGTLKTGIEMP
-521 VVSYV
+521 Y
-526 PLYVRDGAI
+526 
-535 STQYIMTTLEELGLL
+535 LEKMGLL

-893 ILIKYPEYDEATLRE
+893 ILTKYPEYDEATLRE
-908 FEVLSYGMYITNHP
+908 FEILSYGMYITNHP

-934 IKNYLFKNINMV
+934 IKNYLFKNVNMV

>member
-1 MLQGKFV
+1 MKEKKLIPLKITT
-8 HLHVHS
+8 
-14 EFSLLDGANRIKDL
+14 EYSLLKSLIKLPDL
-28 PVRAK
+28 ISFLNENNIK
-33 ELGMNAMAITDHGA
+33 ECAICDENLNGF
-47 MFGAID
+47 MD
-53 FYKACKANDIKP
+53 FYLKCKENNIKP
-65 IIGCEVYVA
+65 IIGLDTVFESMHIYVYAKNYFGYQELLKIDYLKDNMNLSYLENSNLLVIIPFKSIDIYEKLKYKDNVYIGFCNDIEKNNALLISDKIVYVDNV
-74 PRNRKDKD
+74 RCLYKKDISYLKYLKML
-82 PNLDARYSHLILLA
+82 N
-96 KDNQGYKNLATL
+96 DNFVYNDNA
-108 VSLGYTEGFYYKP
+108 YYKA
-121 RIDHEIIE
+121 
-129 KYHEGIICLSA
+129 S
-140 CLAGEVNQA
+140 
-149 ILANDME
+149 
-156 KAKEVALWYKSIFG
+156 SF
-170 EDYYLEIQNNGIKEQ
+170 EDIQTTYEFSKQINLEIPFDKKYIPKYNNSDNNYEYLKKLCILGLNKRFNGKVSNKYKERI
-185 VLANQK
+185 LY
-191 LIQLARELDIPLV
+191 ELD
-204 ATNDAHYLKREDA
+204 
-217 YNHEVLLCI
+217 
-226 QTGKRMTD
+226 
-234 EDRMKFDTDELYVK
+234 
-248 SPEEMSDYFK
+248 
-258 NVPDAIENTVKIA
+258 
-271 EKCNV
+271 
-276 EFEFGHTILPN
+276 
-287 YDVPQEFATH
+287 
-297 YDYLEKLTYDGLKNR
+297 
-312 YGENPSKEILERTEY
+312 
-327 ELSVIKK
+327 VINK
-334 MGYVDYFLIVWDYI
+334 MGFVDYFLIVYDYVL
-348 HYAKTHNIP
+348 YAKKNDIF
-357 VGPGRGSGAGS
+357 VGPGRGSAAGS
-368 IVAYSIEITD
+368 LVSYSLGITN
-378 IDPIQYNLIFERFL
+378 IDPIKYDLLFERFL
-392 NPERISMPD
+392 NINRKKMPD
-401 FDVDFCYE
+401 IDIDFE
-409 KRDKVIE
+409 SDKRINMIE
-416 YVEQKYGKDHVS
+416 YVKNKYGFDKVAVGL
-428 QIITFG
+428 TFNNYK
-434 TMSARMVI
+434 AKLI
-442 RDVARVLD
+442 LRD
-450 MPYAEADKL
+450 L
-459 AKMIPN
+459 AKLLKVDSNVFDKFIKNINSSLSLKENYQN
-465 EIHITIK
+465 EKVK
-472 KAMEQNKELKELYDT
+472 KYIEMYSELKNLYD
-487 DEEIKKMLNIAMAL
+487 ISYHL
-501 EGMPR
+501 EGLKKNT
-506 QASTHACGIVITKEP
+506 STHAAGVIISSEKLGKIIPISNEDGTLKTGIEMP
-521 VVSYV
+521 Y
-526 PLYVRDGAI
+526 
-535 STQYIMTTLEELGLL
+535 LEKMGLL

-765 LENNKDISKCEKILS
+765 LENNKDISKCEKMLS

-820 DIISKIIRVREN
+820 DIINKIIRVRGN

-893 ILIKYPEYDEATLRE
+893 ILTKYPEYDDTTLRE
-908 FEVLSYGMYITNHP
+908 FEILSYGMYITNHP

-946 LLIKN
+946 LLIKS

-993 ELIRVNVKVS
+993 ELIIVNVKVS

>member
-1 MLQGKFV
+1 MKEKKLIPLKITT
-8 HLHVHS
+8 
-14 EFSLLDGANRIKDL
+14 EYSLLKSLIKLPDL
-28 PVRAK
+28 ISFLLENNIK
-33 ELGMNAMAITDHGA
+33 ECAICDENLNGF
-47 MFGAID
+47 MD
-53 FYKACKANDIKP
+53 FYLKCKENNIKP
-65 IIGCEVYVA
+65 IIGLDTVYESMHIYVYAKNYLGYQELLKIDYLKDNMNLSYLENSNLLVIIPFKSIDIYEKLKYKDNIYIGFCNDIEKNNALLISDKIVYVDNV
-74 PRNRKDKD
+74 RCLFKKDISYLKYLKML
-82 PNLDARYSHLILLA
+82 N
-96 KDNQGYKNLATL
+96 DNFVYNDNA
-108 VSLGYTEGFYYKP
+108 YYKT
-121 RIDHEIIE
+121 
-129 KYHEGIICLSA
+129 S
-140 CLAGEVNQA
+140 
-149 ILANDME
+149 
-156 KAKEVALWYKSIFG
+156 SF
-170 EDYYLEIQNNGIKEQ
+170 EDIQTTYEFSKQINLEIPFDKKYIPKYNNSDNNYEYLKKLCILGLNKRFNGKVSNKYKERI
-185 VLANQK
+185 LY
-191 LIQLARELDIPLV
+191 ELD
-204 ATNDAHYLKREDA
+204 
-217 YNHEVLLCI
+217 
-226 QTGKRMTD
+226 
-234 EDRMKFDTDELYVK
+234 
-248 SPEEMSDYFK
+248 
-258 NVPDAIENTVKIA
+258 
-271 EKCNV
+271 
-276 EFEFGHTILPN
+276 
-287 YDVPQEFATH
+287 
-297 YDYLEKLTYDGLKNR
+297 
-312 YGENPSKEILERTEY
+312 
-327 ELSVIKK
+327 VINK
-334 MGYVDYFLIVWDYI
+334 MGFVDYFLIVYDYVL
-348 HYAKTHNIP
+348 YAKKNDIF
-357 VGPGRGSGAGS
+357 VGPGRGSAAGS
-368 IVAYSIEITD
+368 LVSYSLGITN
-378 IDPIQYNLIFERFL
+378 IDPIKYDLLFERFL
-392 NPERISMPD
+392 NINRKKMPD
-401 FDVDFCYE
+401 IDIDFE
-409 KRDKVIE
+409 SDKRINMIE
-416 YVEQKYGKDHVS
+416 YVKNKYGFDKVAVGL
-428 QIITFG
+428 TFNNYK
-434 TMSARMVI
+434 AKLI
-442 RDVARVLD
+442 LRD
-450 MPYAEADKL
+450 L
-459 AKMIPN
+459 AKILKVDSNVFDKFIKNINSSLSLKENYQN
-465 EIHITIK
+465 EKVK
-472 KAMEQNKELKELYDT
+472 KYIEMYSELKNLYD
-487 DEEIKKMLNIAMAL
+487 ISYHL
-501 EGMPR
+501 EGLKKNT
-506 QASTHACGIVITKEP
+506 STHAAGVIISSEKLGKIIPISNEDGTLKTGIEMP
-521 VVSYV
+521 Y
-526 PLYVRDGAI
+526 
-535 STQYIMTTLEELGLL
+535 LEKMGLL

-645 INLTGDLADILGAT
+645 INLTGDLNDILGST

-841 VKTNSFLNNE
+841 VKTNSFLNKE

-908 FEVLSYGMYITNHP
+908 FEILSYGMYITNHP

-946 LLIKN
+946 LLIKS

-987 NDLKVN
+987 NDLKAN
-993 ELIRVNVKVS
+993 ELIIVNVKVS

>member
-1 MLQGKFV
+1 MKEKKLIPLKITT
-8 HLHVHS
+8 
-14 EFSLLDGANRIKDL
+14 EYSLLKSLIKLPDL
-28 PVRAK
+28 ISFLLENNIK
-33 ELGMNAMAITDHGA
+33 ECAICDENLNGF
-47 MFGAID
+47 MD
-53 FYKACKANDIKP
+53 FYLKCKENNIKP
-65 IIGCEVYVA
+65 IIGLDTVYESMHIYVYAKNYLGYQELLKIDYLKDNMNLSYLENSNLLAIIPFKSIDIYEKLKYKDNVYIGFCNDIEKNNALLISDKIVYVDNVRCLYKKDISYLKYLKMLNDNFVYNDNA
-74 PRNRKDKD
+74 YYKTSSFEDIQTTYEFSKQINLEIPFDKKYIPKFNNSDNNYEYLKKLCILGLNKRFNRKVSNKYKE
-82 PNLDARYSHLILLA
+82 RIL
-96 KDNQGYKNLATL
+96 Y
-108 VSLGYTEGFYYKP
+108 
-121 RIDHEIIE
+121 
-129 KYHEGIICLSA
+129 
-140 CLAGEVNQA
+140 
-149 ILANDME
+149 
-156 KAKEVALWYKSIFG
+156 
-170 EDYYLEIQNNGIKEQ
+170 
-185 VLANQK
+185 
-191 LIQLARELDIPLV
+191 ELD
-204 ATNDAHYLKREDA
+204 
-217 YNHEVLLCI
+217 
-226 QTGKRMTD
+226 
-234 EDRMKFDTDELYVK
+234 
-248 SPEEMSDYFK
+248 
-258 NVPDAIENTVKIA
+258 
-271 EKCNV
+271 
-276 EFEFGHTILPN
+276 
-287 YDVPQEFATH
+287 
-297 YDYLEKLTYDGLKNR
+297 
-312 YGENPSKEILERTEY
+312 
-327 ELSVIKK
+327 VINK
-334 MGYVDYFLIVWDYI
+334 MGFVDYFLIVYDYVL
-348 HYAKTHNIP
+348 YAKKNDIF
-357 VGPGRGSGAGS
+357 VGPGRGSAAGS
-368 IVAYSIEITD
+368 LVSYSLGITN
-378 IDPIQYNLIFERFL
+378 IDPIKYDLLFERFL
-392 NPERISMPD
+392 NINRKKMPD
-401 FDVDFCYE
+401 IDIDFE
-409 KRDKVIE
+409 SDKRINMIE
-416 YVEQKYGKDHVS
+416 YVKNKYGFDKVAVGL
-428 QIITFG
+428 TFNNYK
-434 TMSARMVI
+434 AKLI
-442 RDVARVLD
+442 LRD
-450 MPYAEADKL
+450 L
-459 AKMIPN
+459 AKLLKVDSNVFDKFIKNINSSLSLKENYQN
-465 EIHITIK
+465 EKVK
-472 KAMEQNKELKELYDT
+472 KYIEMYSELKNLYD
-487 DEEIKKMLNIAMAL
+487 ISYHL
-501 EGMPR
+501 EGLKKNT
-506 QASTHACGIVITKEP
+506 STHAAGVIISSEKLGKIIPISNEDGTLKTGIEMP
-521 VVSYV
+521 Y
-526 PLYVRDGAI
+526 
-535 STQYIMTTLEELGLL
+535 LEKMGLL

-645 INLTGDLADILGAT
+645 INLTGDLTGILGST

-799 KYAEKNG
+799 KYAERNG

-893 ILIKYPEYDEATLRE
+893 ILTKYPEYDEATLRE
-908 FEVLSYGMYITNHP
+908 FEILSYGMYITNHP

-946 LLIKN
+946 LLIKS

-993 ELIRVNVKVS
+993 ELIIVNVKVS

>member
-1 MLQGKFV
+1 MKEKKLIPLKITT
-8 HLHVHS
+8 
-14 EFSLLDGANRIKDL
+14 EYSLLKSLIKLPDL
-28 PVRAK
+28 ISFLLENNIK
-33 ELGMNAMAITDHGA
+33 ECAICDENLNGF
-47 MFGAID
+47 MD
-53 FYKACKANDIKP
+53 FYLKCKENNIKP
-65 IIGCEVYVA
+65 IIGLDTVYESMHIYVYAKNYLGYQELLKIDYLKDNMNLSYLENSNLLVIIPFKSIDIYEKLKYKDNVYIGFCNDIEKNNALLISDKIVYVDNV
-74 PRNRKDKD
+74 RCLFKKDISYLKYLKML
-82 PNLDARYSHLILLA
+82 N
-96 KDNQGYKNLATL
+96 DNFVYNDNA
-108 VSLGYTEGFYYKP
+108 YYKT
-121 RIDHEIIE
+121 
-129 KYHEGIICLSA
+129 S
-140 CLAGEVNQA
+140 
-149 ILANDME
+149 
-156 KAKEVALWYKSIFG
+156 SF
-170 EDYYLEIQNNGIKEQ
+170 EDIQTTYEFSKQINLEIPFDKKYIPKYNNSDNNYEYLKKLCILGLNKRFNGKVSNKYKERI
-185 VLANQK
+185 LY
-191 LIQLARELDIPLV
+191 ELD
-204 ATNDAHYLKREDA
+204 
-217 YNHEVLLCI
+217 
-226 QTGKRMTD
+226 
-234 EDRMKFDTDELYVK
+234 
-248 SPEEMSDYFK
+248 
-258 NVPDAIENTVKIA
+258 
-271 EKCNV
+271 
-276 EFEFGHTILPN
+276 
-287 YDVPQEFATH
+287 
-297 YDYLEKLTYDGLKNR
+297 
-312 YGENPSKEILERTEY
+312 
-327 ELSVIKK
+327 VINK
-334 MGYVDYFLIVWDYI
+334 MGFVDYFLIVYDYVL
-348 HYAKTHNIP
+348 YAKKNDIF
-357 VGPGRGSGAGS
+357 VGPGRGSAAGS
-368 IVAYSIEITD
+368 LVSYSLGITN
-378 IDPIQYNLIFERFL
+378 IDPIKYDLLFERFL
-392 NPERISMPD
+392 NINRKKMPD
-401 FDVDFCYE
+401 IDIDFE
-409 KRDKVIE
+409 SDKRINMIE
-416 YVEQKYGKDHVS
+416 YVKNKYGFDKVAVGL
-428 QIITFG
+428 TFNNYK
-434 TMSARMVI
+434 AKLI
-442 RDVARVLD
+442 LRD
-450 MPYAEADKL
+450 L
-459 AKMIPN
+459 AKLLKVDSNVFDKFIKNINSSLSLKENYQN
-465 EIHITIK
+465 EKVK
-472 KAMEQNKELKELYDT
+472 KYIEMYSELKNLYD
-487 DEEIKKMLNIAMAL
+487 ISYHL
-501 EGMPR
+501 EGLKKNT
-506 QASTHACGIVITKEP
+506 STHAAGVIISSEKLGKIIPISNEDGTLKTGIEMP
-521 VVSYV
+521 Y
-526 PLYVRDGAI
+526 
-535 STQYIMTTLEELGLL
+535 LEKIGLL

-620 TVSLAL
+620 IVSLAL

-645 INLTGDLADILGAT
+645 INLTGDLADILGST

-672 FEKVGG
+672 FEKIGG

-841 VKTNSFLNNE
+841 VKTNSFLNKE

-893 ILIKYPEYDEATLRE
+893 ILIKYPEYDDTTLRE
-908 FEVLSYGMYITNHP
+908 FEILSYGMYITNHP

-946 LLIKN
+946 LLIKS

-993 ELIRVNVKVS
+993 ELIIVNVKVS

>member
-1 MLQGKFV
+1 MEEKKLIPLKITT
-8 HLHVHS
+8 
-14 EFSLLDGANRIKDL
+14 EYSLLKSLIKLPDL
-28 PVRAK
+28 ISFLNENNIK
-33 ELGMNAMAITDHGA
+33 ECAICDENLNGF
-47 MFGAID
+47 MD
-53 FYKACKANDIKP
+53 FYLKCKENNIKP
-65 IIGCEVYVA
+65 IIGLDTVYESMHIYVYAKNYFGYQQLLKIDYLKNNMKLSYLENPNLLVIIPFKSIDIYEKLKYKDNVYIGFCNDIEKNNALLISDKIVYVDNV
-74 PRNRKDKD
+74 RCLFKKDISYLKYLKML
-82 PNLDARYSHLILLA
+82 N
-96 KDNQGYKNLATL
+96 DNFVYNDNA
-108 VSLGYTEGFYYKP
+108 YYKT
-121 RIDHEIIE
+121 
-129 KYHEGIICLSA
+129 S
-140 CLAGEVNQA
+140 
-149 ILANDME
+149 
-156 KAKEVALWYKSIFG
+156 SF
-170 EDYYLEIQNNGIKEQ
+170 EDIQTTYEFSKQINLEIPYDKKYIPKFNNSDNNYEYLKKLCILGLNKRFDGKVSNKYKERI
-185 VLANQK
+185 LY
-191 LIQLARELDIPLV
+191 ELD
-204 ATNDAHYLKREDA
+204 
-217 YNHEVLLCI
+217 
-226 QTGKRMTD
+226 
-234 EDRMKFDTDELYVK
+234 
-248 SPEEMSDYFK
+248 
-258 NVPDAIENTVKIA
+258 
-271 EKCNV
+271 
-276 EFEFGHTILPN
+276 
-287 YDVPQEFATH
+287 
-297 YDYLEKLTYDGLKNR
+297 
-312 YGENPSKEILERTEY
+312 
-327 ELSVIKK
+327 VINK
-334 MGYVDYFLIVWDYI
+334 MGFVDYFLIVYDYVL
-348 HYAKTHNIP
+348 YAKKNDIF
-357 VGPGRGSGAGS
+357 VGPGRGSAAGS
-368 IVAYSIEITD
+368 LVSYSLGITN
-378 IDPIQYNLIFERFL
+378 IDPIKYDLLFERFL
-392 NPERISMPD
+392 NINRKKMPD
-401 FDVDFCYE
+401 IDIDFE
-409 KRDKVIE
+409 SDKRINMIE
-416 YVEQKYGKDHVS
+416 YVKNKYGFDKVAVGL
-428 QIITFG
+428 TFNNYK
-434 TMSARMVI
+434 AKLI
-442 RDVARVLD
+442 LRD
-450 MPYAEADKL
+450 L
-459 AKMIPN
+459 AKLLKVDSNVFDKFIKNINSSLSLKENYQN
-465 EIHITIK
+465 EKVK
-472 KAMEQNKELKELYDT
+472 KYIEMYSELKNLYD
-487 DEEIKKMLNIAMAL
+487 ISYHL
-501 EGMPR
+501 EGLKKNT
-506 QASTHACGIVITKEP
+506 STHAAGVIISSEKLGKIIPISNEDGTLKTGIEMP
-521 VVSYV
+521 Y
-526 PLYVRDGAI
+526 
-535 STQYIMTTLEELGLL
+535 LEKMGLL

-645 INLTGDLADILGAT
+645 INLTGDLTDILGAT

-705 FVSGGIKNGYSKEFV
+705 FVYGGIKNGYSKEFV

-841 VKTNSFLNNE
+841 VKTNSFLNKE

-886 SDGLGKP
+886 SDGLGQP
-893 ILIKYPEYDEATLRE
+893 ILIKYPEYDDTTLRE
-908 FEVLSYGMYITNHP
+908 FEILSYGMYITNHP

-946 LLIKN
+946 LLIKS

-993 ELIRVNVKVS
+993 ELIIVNVKVS

>member
-1 MLQGKFV
+1 MKEKKLIPLKITT
-8 HLHVHS
+8 
-14 EFSLLDGANRIKDL
+14 EYSLLKSLIKLPDL
-28 PVRAK
+28 ISFLLENNIK
-33 ELGMNAMAITDHGA
+33 ECAICDENLNGF
-47 MFGAID
+47 MD
-53 FYKACKANDIKP
+53 FYLKCKENNIKP
-65 IIGCEVYVA
+65 IIGLDTVYESMHIYVYAKNYLGYQELLKIDYLKDNMNLSYLENSNLLVIIPFKSIDIYEKLKYKDNVYIGFCNDIEKNNALLISDKIVYVDNV
-74 PRNRKDKD
+74 RCLFKKDISYLKYLKML
-82 PNLDARYSHLILLA
+82 N
-96 KDNQGYKNLATL
+96 DNFVYNDNA
-108 VSLGYTEGFYYKP
+108 YYKT
-121 RIDHEIIE
+121 
-129 KYHEGIICLSA
+129 S
-140 CLAGEVNQA
+140 
-149 ILANDME
+149 
-156 KAKEVALWYKSIFG
+156 SF
-170 EDYYLEIQNNGIKEQ
+170 EDIQTTYEFSKQINLEIPFDKKYIPKYNNSDNNYEYLKKLCILGLNKRFNGKVSNKYKERI
-185 VLANQK
+185 LY
-191 LIQLARELDIPLV
+191 ELD
-204 ATNDAHYLKREDA
+204 
-217 YNHEVLLCI
+217 
-226 QTGKRMTD
+226 
-234 EDRMKFDTDELYVK
+234 
-248 SPEEMSDYFK
+248 
-258 NVPDAIENTVKIA
+258 
-271 EKCNV
+271 
-276 EFEFGHTILPN
+276 
-287 YDVPQEFATH
+287 
-297 YDYLEKLTYDGLKNR
+297 
-312 YGENPSKEILERTEY
+312 
-327 ELSVIKK
+327 VINK
-334 MGYVDYFLIVWDYI
+334 MGFVDYFLIVYDYVL
-348 HYAKTHNIP
+348 YAKKNDIF
-357 VGPGRGSGAGS
+357 VGPGRGSAAGS
-368 IVAYSIEITD
+368 LVSYSLGITN
-378 IDPIQYNLIFERFL
+378 IDPIKYDLLFERFL
-392 NPERISMPD
+392 NINRKKMPD
-401 FDVDFCYE
+401 IDIDFE
-409 KRDKVIE
+409 SDKRINMIE
-416 YVEQKYGKDHVS
+416 YVKNKYGFDKVAVGL
-428 QIITFG
+428 TFNNYK
-434 TMSARMVI
+434 AKLI
-442 RDVARVLD
+442 LRD
-450 MPYAEADKL
+450 L
-459 AKMIPN
+459 AKILKVDSNVFDKFIKNINSSLSLKENYQN
-465 EIHITIK
+465 EKVK
-472 KAMEQNKELKELYDT
+472 KYIEMYSELKNLYD
-487 DEEIKKMLNIAMAL
+487 ISYHL
-501 EGMPR
+501 EGLKKNT
-506 QASTHACGIVITKEP
+506 STHAAGVIISSEKLGKIIPISNEDGTLKTGIEMP
-521 VVSYV
+521 Y
-526 PLYVRDGAI
+526 
-535 STQYIMTTLEELGLL
+535 LEKMGLL

-645 INLTGDLADILGAT
+645 INLTGDLADILGST

-672 FEKVGG
+672 FEKIGG

-841 VKTNSFLNNE
+841 VKTNSFLNKE

-908 FEVLSYGMYITNHP
+908 FEILSYGMYITNHP

-946 LLIKN
+946 LLIKS

-987 NDLKVN
+987 NDLKAN
-993 ELIRVNVKVS
+993 ELIIVNVKVS

>member
-1 MLQGKFV
+1 MKEKKLIPLKITT
-8 HLHVHS
+8 
-14 EFSLLDGANRIKDL
+14 EYSLLKSLIKLPDL
-28 PVRAK
+28 ISFLLENNIK
-33 ELGMNAMAITDHGA
+33 ECAICDENLNGF
-47 MFGAID
+47 MD
-53 FYKACKANDIKP
+53 FYLKCKENNIKP
-65 IIGCEVYVA
+65 IIGLDTVYESMHIYVYAKNYLGYQELLKIDYLKDNMNLSYLENSNLLVIIPFKSIDIYEKLKYKDNIYIGFCNDIEKNNALLISDKIVYVDNV
-74 PRNRKDKD
+74 RCLFKKDISYLKYLKML
-82 PNLDARYSHLILLA
+82 N
-96 KDNQGYKNLATL
+96 DNFVYNDNA
-108 VSLGYTEGFYYKP
+108 YYKT
-121 RIDHEIIE
+121 
-129 KYHEGIICLSA
+129 S
-140 CLAGEVNQA
+140 
-149 ILANDME
+149 
-156 KAKEVALWYKSIFG
+156 SF
-170 EDYYLEIQNNGIKEQ
+170 EDIQTTYEFSKQINLEIPFDKKYIPKYNNSDNNYEYLKKLCILGLNKRFNGKVSNKYKERI
-185 VLANQK
+185 LY
-191 LIQLARELDIPLV
+191 ELD
-204 ATNDAHYLKREDA
+204 
-217 YNHEVLLCI
+217 
-226 QTGKRMTD
+226 
-234 EDRMKFDTDELYVK
+234 
-248 SPEEMSDYFK
+248 
-258 NVPDAIENTVKIA
+258 
-271 EKCNV
+271 
-276 EFEFGHTILPN
+276 
-287 YDVPQEFATH
+287 
-297 YDYLEKLTYDGLKNR
+297 
-312 YGENPSKEILERTEY
+312 
-327 ELSVIKK
+327 VINK
-334 MGYVDYFLIVWDYI
+334 MGFVDYFLIVYDYVL
-348 HYAKTHNIP
+348 YAKKNDIF
-357 VGPGRGSGAGS
+357 VGPGRGSAAGS
-368 IVAYSIEITD
+368 LVSYSLGITN
-378 IDPIQYNLIFERFL
+378 IDPIKYDLLFERFL
-392 NPERISMPD
+392 NINRKKMPD
-401 FDVDFCYE
+401 IDIDFE
-409 KRDKVIE
+409 SDKRINMIE
-416 YVEQKYGKDHVS
+416 YVKNKYGFDKVAVGL
-428 QIITFG
+428 TFNNYK
-434 TMSARMVI
+434 AKLI
-442 RDVARVLD
+442 LRD
-450 MPYAEADKL
+450 L
-459 AKMIPN
+459 AKILKVDSNVFDKFIKNINSSLSLKENYQN
-465 EIHITIK
+465 EKVK
-472 KAMEQNKELKELYDT
+472 KYIEMYSELKNLYD
-487 DEEIKKMLNIAMAL
+487 ISYHL
-501 EGMPR
+501 EGLKKNT
-506 QASTHACGIVITKEP
+506 STHAAGVIISSEKLGKIIPISNEDGTLKTGIEMP
-521 VVSYV
+521 Y
-526 PLYVRDGAI
+526 
-535 STQYIMTTLEELGLL
+535 LEKMGLL

-620 TVSLAL
+620 IVSLAL

-645 INLTGDLADILGAT
+645 INLTGDLADILGST

-672 FEKVGG
+672 FEKIGG

-765 LENNKDISKCEKILS
+765 LENNKDISKCEKIFS

-841 VKTNSFLNNE
+841 VKTNSFLNKE

-908 FEVLSYGMYITNHP
+908 FEILSYGMYITNHP

-946 LLIKN
+946 LLIKS

-993 ELIRVNVKVS
+993 ELIIVNVKVS

>member
-1 MLQGKFV
+1 MKEKKLIPLKITT
-8 HLHVHS
+8 
-14 EFSLLDGANRIKDL
+14 EYSLLKSLIKLPDL
-28 PVRAK
+28 ISFLLENNIK
-33 ELGMNAMAITDHGA
+33 ECAICDENLNGF
-47 MFGAID
+47 MD
-53 FYKACKANDIKP
+53 FYLKCKENNIKP
-65 IIGCEVYVA
+65 IIGLDTVYESMHIYVYAKNYLGYQELLKIDYLKDNMNLSYLENSNLLVIIPFKSIDIYEKLKYKDNIYIGFCNDIEKNNALLISDKIVYVDNV
-74 PRNRKDKD
+74 RCLFKKDISYLKYLKML
-82 PNLDARYSHLILLA
+82 N
-96 KDNQGYKNLATL
+96 DNFVYNDNA
-108 VSLGYTEGFYYKP
+108 YYKT
-121 RIDHEIIE
+121 
-129 KYHEGIICLSA
+129 S
-140 CLAGEVNQA
+140 
-149 ILANDME
+149 
-156 KAKEVALWYKSIFG
+156 SF
-170 EDYYLEIQNNGIKEQ
+170 EDIQTTYEFSKQINLEIPFDKKYIPKYNNSDNNYEYLKKLCILGLNKRFNGKVSNKYKERI
-185 VLANQK
+185 LY
-191 LIQLARELDIPLV
+191 ELD
-204 ATNDAHYLKREDA
+204 
-217 YNHEVLLCI
+217 
-226 QTGKRMTD
+226 
-234 EDRMKFDTDELYVK
+234 
-248 SPEEMSDYFK
+248 
-258 NVPDAIENTVKIA
+258 
-271 EKCNV
+271 
-276 EFEFGHTILPN
+276 
-287 YDVPQEFATH
+287 
-297 YDYLEKLTYDGLKNR
+297 
-312 YGENPSKEILERTEY
+312 
-327 ELSVIKK
+327 VINK
-334 MGYVDYFLIVWDYI
+334 MGFVDYFLIVYDYVL
-348 HYAKTHNIP
+348 YAKKNDIF
-357 VGPGRGSGAGS
+357 VGPGRGSAAGS
-368 IVAYSIEITD
+368 LVSYSLGITN
-378 IDPIQYNLIFERFL
+378 IDPIKYDLLFERFL
-392 NPERISMPD
+392 NINRKKMPD
-401 FDVDFCYE
+401 IDIDFE
-409 KRDKVIE
+409 SDKRINMIE
-416 YVEQKYGKDHVS
+416 YVKNKYGFDKVAVGL
-428 QIITFG
+428 TFNNYK
-434 TMSARMVI
+434 AKLI
-442 RDVARVLD
+442 LRD
-450 MPYAEADKL
+450 L
-459 AKMIPN
+459 AKLLKVDSNVFDKFIKNINSSLSLKENYQN
-465 EIHITIK
+465 EKVK
-472 KAMEQNKELKELYDT
+472 KYIEMYSELKNLYD
-487 DEEIKKMLNIAMAL
+487 ISYHL
-501 EGMPR
+501 EGLKKNT
-506 QASTHACGIVITKEP
+506 STHAAGVIISSEKLGKIIPISNEDGTLKTGIEMP
-521 VVSYV
+521 Y
-526 PLYVRDGAI
+526 
-535 STQYIMTTLEELGLL
+535 LEKMGLL

-620 TVSLAL
+620 IVSLAL

-645 INLTGDLADILGAT
+645 INLTGDLTDILGST

-705 FVSGGIKNGYSKEFV
+705 FVSGGIKNGYSKEFL

-841 VKTNSFLNNE
+841 VKTNSFLNKE

-893 ILIKYPEYDEATLRE
+893 ILIKYPEYDDTTLRE
-908 FEVLSYGMYITNHP
+908 FEILSYGMYITNHP

-946 LLIKN
+946 LLIKS

-993 ELIRVNVKVS
+993 ELIIVNVKVS

>member
-1 MLQGKFV
+1 MEEKKLIPLKITT
-8 HLHVHS
+8 
-14 EFSLLDGANRIKDL
+14 EYSLLKSLIKLPDL
-28 PVRAK
+28 ISFLNENNIK
-33 ELGMNAMAITDHGA
+33 ECAICDENLNGF
-47 MFGAID
+47 MD
-53 FYKACKANDIKP
+53 FYLKCKENNIKP
-65 IIGCEVYVA
+65 IIGLDIVYESMHIYVYAKNYLGYQELLKIDYLKDKMNLSYLENSNLLVIIPFKSIDIYEKLKYKDNVYIGFCNDIEKNNALLISDKIVYVDNV
-74 PRNRKDKD
+74 RCLYKKDITYLKYLKML
-82 PNLDARYSHLILLA
+82 N
-96 KDNQGYKNLATL
+96 DNFVYNDNA
-108 VSLGYTEGFYYKP
+108 YYKA
-121 RIDHEIIE
+121 
-129 KYHEGIICLSA
+129 S
-140 CLAGEVNQA
+140 
-149 ILANDME
+149 
-156 KAKEVALWYKSIFG
+156 SF
-170 EDYYLEIQNNGIKEQ
+170 EDIQTTYEFSKQINLEIPFDKKYIPKYNNSDNNYEYLKKLCILGLNKRFNGKVSNKYKERI
-185 VLANQK
+185 LY
-191 LIQLARELDIPLV
+191 ELD
-204 ATNDAHYLKREDA
+204 
-217 YNHEVLLCI
+217 
-226 QTGKRMTD
+226 
-234 EDRMKFDTDELYVK
+234 
-248 SPEEMSDYFK
+248 
-258 NVPDAIENTVKIA
+258 
-271 EKCNV
+271 
-276 EFEFGHTILPN
+276 
-287 YDVPQEFATH
+287 
-297 YDYLEKLTYDGLKNR
+297 
-312 YGENPSKEILERTEY
+312 
-327 ELSVIKK
+327 VINK
-334 MGYVDYFLIVWDYI
+334 MGFVDYFLIVYDYVL
-348 HYAKTHNIP
+348 YAKKNDIF
-357 VGPGRGSGAGS
+357 VGPGRGSAAGS
-368 IVAYSIEITD
+368 LVSYSLGITN
-378 IDPIQYNLIFERFL
+378 IDPIKYDLLFERFL
-392 NPERISMPD
+392 NINRKKMPD
-401 FDVDFCYE
+401 IDIDFE
-409 KRDKVIE
+409 SDKRINMIE
-416 YVEQKYGKDHVS
+416 YVKNKYGFDKVAVGL
-428 QIITFG
+428 TFNNYK
-434 TMSARMVI
+434 AKLI
-442 RDVARVLD
+442 LRD
-450 MPYAEADKL
+450 L
-459 AKMIPN
+459 AKLLKVDSN
-465 EIHITIK
+465 VFDKFIK
-472 KAMEQNKELKELYDT
+472 NINSSLSLKENYQNEKVKKYIEMYSEIKNLYD
-487 DEEIKKMLNIAMAL
+487 ISYHL
-501 EGMPR
+501 EGLKKNT
-506 QASTHACGIVITKEP
+506 STHAAGVIISSEKLGKIIPISNEDGTLKTGIEMP
-521 VVSYV
+521 Y
-526 PLYVRDGAI
+526 
-535 STQYIMTTLEELGLL
+535 LEKMGLL

-645 INLTGDLADILGAT
+645 INLTGDLTDILGST

-820 DIISKIIRVREN
+820 DIISKIIRIREN

-893 ILIKYPEYDEATLRE
+893 ILTKYPEYDDTTIRE

-946 LLIKN
+946 LLIKS